1 MAEAVH
7 NKSVGQSKQAKN
19 KKATKS
25 IIGIVKFFDTTKDF
39 GFIVTNSLYVPGISD
54 RKNELCNFH
63 VASSGLVYPL
73 PLRKEQWVVFT
84 PKRSSGG
91 KRCNALNV
99 APLEY
104 NLETLTN
111 AMVYRGEYARIQGED
126 THSGKEYNASIL
138 VHIISKIEKE
148 DPNNAVEIIASAF
161 CNYIHSLPPNEE
173 LCCINELLI
182 DEVLSQKLIKILLP
196 LETLSGAT
204 EKINTLHR
212 LKKALTD
219 RLLSKDS
226 ISSLYQLPASICLD
240 EYAEP
245 IINLLSRNTA
255 HTDDLKSWLSSHL
268 EFASQIKLAD
278 GDIATIPLRLI
289 LDEVLDG
296 GGMSP
301 ISDLTASWKHIR
313 NFISEP
319 PTGVDIQRFIRRYFA
334 GKSESFVMEHPI
346 VDVLSSGLRDKLDGT
361 ELKPK
366 IKVCKELL
374 PQFLSH
380 YADKD
385 LTKVTQYVHGGTT
398 NITVFS
404 DKLVD
409 LLNSTIESAP
419 MDVRKFL
426 AVCLEKEVSLDS
438 LFTPTHR
445 ISENLCVELFEKTAN
460 NKYLERITDISS
472 CASWISLQ
480 PTEFILSFIKKY
492 GTFLTDAEED
502 KLIPSL
508 GIDIVAKVL
517 KSVVVEEQYQLLH
530 LLPKEMAEDVVTKHF
545 KRNRLYTLFINE
557 KWNEL
562 QRQFPYVVFDLEGD
576 HSEIREFAFHAEN
589 NIYPYE
595 TEAELPALF
604 SALRGADIIVGHNI
618 TKWDLPILG
627 ERGFTSKNFVW
638 DTLLMEILLN
648 PCRYAYSLK
657 TTHRAKDDVEL
668 TNRLFWSQLQRL
680 ASDPELCT
688 ILRST
693 LPTAIHETLEYLR
706 KPLFIDGFKKKYG
719 DELSFFHEE
728 DVVAVKLQEQLKAIE
743 SEVTGKP
750 TLIIA
755 PRHTWRGIAEYV
767 PVSFLQ
773 TDIDIA
779 YCTLSKEKLQEHPL
793 PDPIKQE
800 ILLRFIAN
808 STTPIVGNLASY
820 LRLEIFDDQTLMGY
834 ITAEKEPIHCAD
846 PTILTSL
853 NDLKSYEY
861 IYFVGC
867 ELENR
872 LNHFSLPTK
881 LSATDFEPEASHIPM
896 RLGGTNYAEV
906 MRDELSYPLF
916 ADVPNDAANVWI
928 ERRKDG
934 TYVVNYNVN
943 LYSKIKEL
951 SLHNEGKCKSI
962 PWQSHEQKNE
972 KIFLVHSKQH
982 IGLDATQK
990 RVGSTSRYRSMY
1002 WMYQLALLQEI
1013 KLQAQLP
1020 MLYFIEDDSEI
1031 EEVIDYA
1038 TSLGFYIPKEGTLDR
1053 RLEKIA
1059 QERKGMLILPKEQ
1072 FFVVM
1077 DKRLDKAY
1085 CYVWDQMAV
1094 EKHMMMW
1101 RNTYS
1106 KVSQLNDDVEE
1117 QGDDLHLGSTKDT
1130 YQSALLSL
1138 WPEYEY
1144 YHKFCIGKNA
1154 DSPMYILEPFLEDYY
1169 QLSKIWG
1176 TSVFVASKLWQGKE
1190 QFEEA
1195 IAGSEKF
1202 FHDTHVEYS
1211 SLSTHDI
1218 ETAMEVIRTTLISV
1232 KGAEWSETQKQV
1244 LPKIL
1249 GKHTNYLVSMPTGGG
1264 KSVLFQGP
1272 ALYNASRTNRLSIVI
1287 TPLKALMQDQVKELA
1302 EKGFCTN
1309 VDYLNGDRTYSET
1322 KSIYRKVC
1330 SGELALLYVTPER
1343 FRSRAF
1349 RNALMTRMLHDQ
1361 GLEYM
1366 IFDEAH
1372 CISQWGMEFRPE
1384 YLNVIKVCKEL
1395 SEEYGNGFRVIMF
1408 SATVTDMI
1416 YRQINEILSVER
1428 IGDTHS
1434 YNPIR
1439 DHIKINSCLVDP
1451 DVPTRIR
1458 EIVRYIKEHRVDFVL
1473 SRMLVFCRT
1482 RSQCEEV
1489 AVLLADELSK
1499 ASVFNRDEAPERVGF
1514 FHAGL
1519 DADDRENTY
1528 NRFKSKENPICILCA
1543 TKAFGMGMDIPNIH
1557 YIVHLTPPNTL
1568 EDYLQEVGRAGRN
1581 KEMYLK
1587 AGFSEEKP
1595 IPTVCLYS
1603 KQDIKKLRDLL
1614 VKSELSWPKLE
1625 EIRLA
1630 IKAYIEQIQPL
1641 EKTQKH
1647 PIVIP
1652 NNLWKKDDDDSNH
1665 TDLKIGMYWL
1675 EKLGRIKMR
1684 HLAPAHISLELNNVS
1699 REGVMFDLAQNSQ
1712 ERESL
1717 MTCLDLAASQ
1727 QGSQTIQVSL
1737 NELSAELS
1745 TPYAKLLN
1753 LLIECVKL
1761 QLIKIKQTVPCRVT
1775 KTRLDEV
1782 AYMIKDKTIHLALH
1796 IVIAAVEKLLSE
1808 NKLNVERSYTIEEIQ
1823 QFLDFSSLDCIFI
1836 EKSTKE
1842 NPTTNQQKYMPW
1854 YSEAGSVGLTKAQS
1868 YKDDLKKKRYR
1879 QIFTLLDIIPGVKC
1893 RSYIDKE
1900 DRVVKQTL
1908 LIRRTKWKEFLPQFK
1923 ADCLNVIEHIYLNSG
1938 NPINWSDLI
1947 VQLDLVDRGYNYFE
1961 GILRFLR
1968 GMAYIACDSLLPM
1981 GIEVFLKEHF
1991 ENPIRDNI
1999 EDNMELDH
2007 RCFNEFLEASEL
2019 RRLRIEF
2026 MDILTTQIRDK
2037 QSFKNLIASY
2047 FGAGDAKDL
2056 LTVLGNYYPEDNQIW
2071 GAIRKLAIEDAEQKM
2086 KRNPDQWDI
2095 YTAASHMDINVLAGP
2110 GSGKTHV
2117 LTMKCAKLI
2126 YKENVAPSQ
2135 ILVLAYNRAVVI
2147 ELKTRLAKLF
2157 ASLGL
2162 SRSASQLHVYTFH
2175 GLAKRVC
2182 GEQILDSENIKLWE
2196 EKFLNLIQV
2205 NPMELK
2211 RLFPDI
2217 RYVFVDEFQDITQIR
2232 LDALFELKKIYP
2244 KISFFTIGDKDQ
2256 SIYGFNKVESAD
2268 PEYYYKQLEDKLKP
2282 AQMTMFTNYRSY
2294 PKILELAK
2302 RFLPKGSSCPHPCA
2316 ENIDEEPQ
2324 ENYAVVCEDGKRTW
2338 NKDLPRLI
2346 KHFKENGVDDVA
2358 IFFRTNSEVYQG
2370 YALIRQM
2377 NLSNNNIEVRI
2388 QGETLCGL
2396 HRTREIHSVLTDIL
2410 KKKTEDAVLEFKNG
2424 EAKAFVQERVKLHMD
2439 YRPKWDHF
2447 YLDLVY
2453 TLMIDYL
2460 DFAESEDEAHTYGD
2474 MVESIR
2480 ETLSD
2485 GDPQIY
2491 KIYDKYREERILKE
2505 KRMCIILTTMH
2516 KVKGLEFDAVVVT
2529 PSSASLPYPKTD
2541 EDYGDLSNIEKEA
2554 IEEERRLLYV
2564 AFTRA
2569 KKFLVA
2575 YFEERE
2581 AAVLQMKRY
2590 AGADLQLGIRE
2601 KEQKLG
2607 NYNLGFTTREN
2618 ARAIKEYISHQVKKN
2633 DPVSIVQEG
2642 NGCYILSS
2650 DRTQRIGQLSQK
2662 STIAQAMRG
2671 QAMTELQG
2679 FFISDIFCWTLED
2692 TIKSDEKNGTDYAS
2706 EWCEEAEGC
2715 AFVVTIAGYGIAPH
2729 QSNLTAEKR

>member
-1 MAEAVH
+1 MAEI
-7 NKSVGQSKQAKN
+7 NQIKGKQQRKHTKKKRAAKR
-19 KKATKS
+19 
-25 IIGIVKFFDTTKDF
+25 IIGIVKFFDMSKNF
-39 GFIVTNSLYVPGISD
+39 GFIVSNSLYVRGKETG
-54 RKNELCNFH
+54 KNELCNFH
-63 VASSGLVYPL
+63 VKGSSLVYPWL
-73 PLRKEQWVVFT
+73 LSEGQWVEFT
-84 PKRSSGG
+84 PGENTYG
-91 KRCNALNV
+91 AADNALNV
-99 APLEY
+99 AILEC
-104 NLETLTN
+104 NLETLTK
-111 AMVYRGEYARIQGED
+111 AMVYRGEYAHIQGED
-126 THSGKEYNASIL
+126 THSGKEYDASIL
-138 VHIISKIEKE
+138 AHIISKIEKE
-148 DPNNAVEIIASAF
+148 DPHNAVEIIASAF

-173 LCCINELLI
+173 LYCINELLL
-182 DEVLSQKLIKILLP
+182 DETLNQKLIKVLLP
-196 LETLSGAT
+196 LDTLSGAT
-204 EKINTLHR
+204 ENIDSLHR
-212 LKKALTD
+212 LKKALID
-219 RLLSKDS
+219 RLLSRDS

-255 HTDDLKSWLSSHL
+255 HADDLKSWLSSHL

-278 GDIATIPLRLI
+278 EDIATIPLRLI

-301 ISDLTASWKHIR
+301 ISALTASWKHIR

-319 PTGVDIQRFIRRYFA
+319 PTGVDIQRFICRYFA
-334 GKSESFVMEHPI
+334 GRSESFVMEHPI
-346 VDVLSSGLRDKLDGT
+346 VDVLSSALRDKLDGT
-361 ELKPK
+361 ESKTK
-366 IKVCKELL
+366 VKVCKELL
-374 PQFLSH
+374 PQFLGY

-385 LTKVTQYVHGGTT
+385 LAKVTQYIHWSSTD
-398 NITVFS
+398 ITSFS

-409 LLNSTIESAP
+409 LLNVTIESAP

-426 AVCLEKEVSLDS
+426 AVCQEKKIPLGA
-438 LFTPTHR
+438 LFTPAHR
-445 ISENLCVELFEKTAN
+445 ISDNLCIELFEKTN
-460 NKYLERITDISS
+460 NSKYLNRIADISS

-492 GTFLTDAEED
+492 RTFITDIEED

-530 LLPKEMAEDVVTKHF
+530 LLPKEMAEDVATKYF
-545 KRNRLYTLFINE
+545 KRNRLYTLFIDE

-576 HSEIREFAFHAEN
+576 RSEIKEFAFHAEN
-589 NIYPYE
+589 NIYSYE

-604 SALRGADIIVGHNI
+604 SALGGKDIIVGHNI
-618 TKWDLPILG
+618 TKWDLPIL
-627 ERGFTSKNFVW
+627 EDRGFTSKNFVW

-657 TTHRAKDDVEL
+657 TAHHAKDDVEL

-693 LPTAIHETLEYLR
+693 LPTVILETLEYLR

-755 PRHTWRGIAEYV
+755 PRHIWRGIAEYV

-779 YCTLSKEKLQEHPL
+779 YGTLSKEKLQEHPL

-820 LRLEIFDDQTLMGY
+820 LRLEVFDDQTLMGY

-853 NDLKSYEY
+853 NNLKSYEY

-934 TYVVNYNVN
+934 TYVINYNVN

-951 SLHNEGKCKSI
+951 YLRNEGKCKSI
-962 PWQSHEQKNE
+962 PWQSHEPQNE

-982 IGLDATQK
+982 IGLDAIQK

-1002 WMYQLALLQEI
+1002 WMYQLALLQEV

-1020 MLYFIEDDSEI
+1020 VLYFVEDDSEI
-1031 EEVIDYA
+1031 EEIIGYA
-1038 TSLGFYIPKEGTLDR
+1038 TSIGFYIPREGTLDR

-1094 EKHMMMW
+1094 EKHIMMW

-1117 QGDDLHLGSTKDT
+1117 QGDDLHLGSTKDA

-1144 YHKFCIGKNA
+1144 YHKFVQGKHT

-1169 QLSKIWG
+1169 QLSKVWG
-1176 TSVFVASKLWQGKE
+1176 TSVFVASNLWQSKE

-1195 IAGSEKF
+1195 IAGAEKF
-1202 FHDTHVEYS
+1202 FHDTHVDCS
-1211 SLSTHDI
+1211 SLSAHDI

-1232 KGAEWSETQKQV
+1232 KGAEWSEAQKQV

-1249 GKHTNYLVSMPTGGG
+1249 GKRTNYLVSMPTGGG

-1309 VDYLNGDRTYSET
+1309 VDYLNGDRSYSET

-1343 FRSRAF
+1343 FRSRSF
-1349 RNALMTRMLHDQ
+1349 LNALKTRMLHDQ

-1384 YLNVIKVCKEL
+1384 YLNVIRVCKGL
-1395 SEEYGNGFRVIMF
+1395 SEQYASGFRVIMF

-1416 YRQINEILSVER
+1416 YRQINEVLSVER
-1428 IGDTHS
+1428 IGDDKS

-1439 DHIKINSCLVDP
+1439 DHIQIASCLVNP
-1451 DVPTRIR
+1451 DVPDRLQ
-1458 EIVRYIKEHRVDFVL
+1458 EIIRYIEQHQVDFSI

-1482 RSQCEEV
+1482 RAQCEEV
-1489 AVLLADELSK
+1489 AALLAEELAK
-1499 ASVFNRDEAPERVGF
+1499 AGIFDRKESPERVGF

-1519 DADDRENTY
+1519 DADDRENAY
-1528 NRFKSKENPICILCA
+1528 NRFKAKENPICILCA

-1557 YIVHLTPPNTL
+1557 YIVHLTPPTTL

-1587 AGFSEEKP
+1587 AGFSEENP

-1625 EIRLA
+1625 EIRLE

-1641 EKTQKH
+1641 EKTQKQ

-1675 EKLGRIKMR
+1675 EKLGRIEMG

-1699 REGVMFDLAQNSQ
+1699 REGLVFDLAQNSQ

-1737 NELSAELS
+1737 NDLSAELS

-1753 LLIECVKL
+1753 LLLECVKL

-1782 AYMIKDKTIHLALH
+1782 AYMIKNKTIHLALH
-1796 IVIAAVEKLLSE
+1796 IVIDAVEKLLSE

-1823 QFLDFSSLDCIFI
+1823 QFLDLSSLDNILI
-1836 EKSTKE
+1836 EE
-1842 NPTTNQQKYMPW
+1842 NVEANPTTDHQKYMPW
-1854 YSEAGSVGLTKAQS
+1854 YSKARSLGLAKVQS

-1900 DRVVKQTL
+1900 DRVVKQAL
-1908 LIRRTKWKEFLPQFK
+1908 LIRRKKWKEFLPTFK
-1923 ADCLNVIEHIYLNSG
+1923 ADCLSVIESIYPNSG
-1938 NPINWSDLI
+1938 NPFNWSDLI
-1947 VQLDLVDRGYNYFE
+1947 VQLDLVNRGYNYFE

-1981 GIEVFLKEHF
+1981 GIEVFSTKHF

-1999 EDNMELDH
+1999 EDNMELDY
-2007 RCFNEFLEASEL
+2007 RCFKEFLEASEL

-2037 QSFKNLIASY
+2037 QSFKNLIDSY

-2086 KRNPDQWDI
+2086 KRNPEQWAI
-2095 YTAASHMDINVLAGP
+2095 YTAASHMNVNVLAGP

-2182 GEQILDSENIKLWE
+2182 GEQILDSEDIKSWE
-2196 EKFLNLIQV
+2196 RQLLKLIQA

-2217 RYVFVDEFQDITQIR
+2217 RYVLVDEFQDITQTR
-2232 LDALFELKKIYP
+2232 LDALFELKRIYP

-2256 SIYGFNKVESAD
+2256 SIYGFDKVESTD
-2268 PEYYYKQLEDKLKP
+2268 PDYYYKQLYDKLKP
-2282 AQMTMFTNYRSY
+2282 KQMTMFTNYRSY
-2294 PKILELAK
+2294 PEILRQAE
-2302 RFLPKGSSCPHPCA
+2302 RFLPQGSLCPLPCA
-2316 ENIDEEPQ
+2316 ENIDREPLK
-2324 ENYAVVCEDGKRTW
+2324 NYAVVCEDRTRSW
-2338 NKDLPRLI
+2338 ESAFPELI
-2346 KHFKENGVDDVA
+2346 GYLKKKAVDDVA
-2358 IFFRTNSEVYQG
+2358 VFFRTNSEVYQG
-2370 YALIRQM
+2370 YTLIRQM
-2377 NLSNNNIEVRI
+2377 NLSNNDVEVRV

-2410 KKKTEDAVLEFKNG
+2410 EKKAVDAVLEFKNG

-2439 YRPKWDHF
+2439 NRPMWDRF

-2460 DFAESEDEAHTYGD
+2460 AFAESEEEAHTYGD

-2480 ETLSD
+2480 ETLED

-2491 KIYDKYREERILKE
+2491 KIYDKYKDERILKE
-2505 KRMCIILTTMH
+2505 KRMCIILTTIH
-2516 KVKGLEFDAVVVT
+2516 KVKGLEFDAVVVS
-2529 PSSASLPYPKTD
+2529 PSSASLPYPKID

-2575 YFEERE
+2575 YLGERE
-2581 AAVLQMKRY
+2581 AAVSQMKRY
-2590 AGADLQLGIRE
+2590 AGAELQLGIRE

-2607 NYNLGFTTREN
+2607 NYNLGFTTGKD

-2633 DPVSIVQEG
+2633 DPVLIVREG

-2650 DRTQRIGQLSQK
+2650 DRRQKLGQLSQK
-2662 STIAQAMRG
+2662 STIAQAMRE
-2671 QAMTELQG
+2671 QALTELQG

-2692 TIKSDEKNGTDYAS
+2692 TIQSDAKNGTNYAVQ
-2706 EWCEEAEGC
+2706 WCEEARGL
-2715 AFVVTIAGYGIAPH
+2715 AFVIAIAGYGK
-2729 QSNLTAEKR
+2729 EG

>member
-1 MAEAVH
+1 MAEI
-7 NKSVGQSKQAKN
+7 NQIKGKQQRKHTKKKRAAKR
-19 KKATKS
+19 
-25 IIGIVKFFDTTKDF
+25 IIGIVKFFDMSKNF
-39 GFIVTNSLYVPGISD
+39 GFIVSNSLYVRGKETG
-54 RKNELCNFH
+54 KNELCNFH
-63 VASSGLVYPL
+63 VKGSSLVYPWL
-73 PLRKEQWVVFT
+73 LSEGQWVEFT
-84 PKRSSGG
+84 PGENTYG
-91 KRCNALNV
+91 AADNALNV
-99 APLEY
+99 AILEY
-104 NLETLTN
+104 NLETLTK
-111 AMVYRGEYARIQGED
+111 AMVYRGEYAHIQGED
-126 THSGKEYNASIL
+126 THSGKEYDASIL
-138 VHIISKIEKE
+138 AHIISKIEKE
-148 DPNNAVEIIASAF
+148 DPHNAVEIIASAF
-161 CNYIHSLPPNEE
+161 CNYLHSLPPNEE
-173 LCCINELLI
+173 LCCINELLL
-182 DEVLSQKLIKILLP
+182 DETLNQKLIKVLLP
-196 LETLSGAT
+196 LDTLSGAT
-204 EKINTLHR
+204 ENIDSLHR

-219 RLLSKDS
+219 RLLSRDS
-226 ISSLYQLPASICLD
+226 ISSLHQLPSSFCLD

-255 HTDDLKSWLSSHL
+255 HADDLKSWLSSHL

-278 GDIATIPLRLI
+278 EDIATIPLRLI

-301 ISDLTASWKHIR
+301 ISALTAPWKHIR

-334 GKSESFVMEHPI
+334 GRSESFVMEHPI
-346 VDVLSSGLRDKLDGT
+346 IDVLSSALRDKLDGT
-361 ELKPK
+361 ESKAK
-366 IKVCKELL
+366 VKVCKELL
-374 PQFLSH
+374 PQFLDY

-385 LTKVTQYVHGGTT
+385 LAKVTQYIHWGSTD
-398 NITVFS
+398 ITSFS

-409 LLNSTIESAP
+409 LLNVTIESAP

-426 AVCLEKEVSLDS
+426 VVCQEKKISLGA
-438 LFTPTHR
+438 LFTPAHR
-445 ISENLCVELFEKTAN
+445 ISDNLCIELFEKTN
-460 NKYLERITDISS
+460 NSKYLDRITDISS
-472 CASWISLQ
+472 CASWISIQ

-492 GTFLTDAEED
+492 RTFITDVEED

-530 LLPKEMAEDVVTKHF
+530 LLPQEMAEDVATKYF
-545 KRNRLYTLFINE
+545 KRNRLYTLFIDE

-576 HSEIREFAFHAEN
+576 RSEIREFAFHAEN
-589 NIYPYE
+589 NICSYE

-604 SALRGADIIVGHNI
+604 SALEGKEIIVGHNI
-618 TKWDLPILG
+618 TRWDLPIL
-627 ERGFTSKNFVW
+627 EDRGFTSKNFVW

-657 TTHRAKDDVEL
+657 TAHHAKDDVEL

-688 ILRST
+688 ILHST
-693 LPTAIHETLEYLR
+693 LPTVILETLEYLR

-728 DVVAVKLQEQLKAIE
+728 DAVAVKLQEQLKAIE

-750 TLIIA
+750 SLIIA
-755 PRHTWRGIAEYV
+755 PRYIWRGIAEYV

-853 NDLKSYEY
+853 NNLKSYEY

-951 SLHNEGKCKSI
+951 YLHNEGKCKSI
-962 PWQSHEQKNE
+962 PWQSHEPQNE

-982 IGLDATQK
+982 IGLDAIQK

-1002 WMYQLALLQEI
+1002 WMYQLALLQEV

-1020 MLYFIEDDSEI
+1020 VLYFVEDDSEI
-1031 EEVIDYA
+1031 EEIIGYA
-1038 TSLGFYIPKEGTLDR
+1038 TSIGFYIPREGTLDR

-1094 EKHMMMW
+1094 EKHIMMW

-1106 KVSQLNDDVEE
+1106 KVAQLNDDVEE
-1117 QGDDLHLGSTKDT
+1117 QGDDLNLGSTKDA

-1144 YHKFCIGKNA
+1144 YHKFVQGKHT

-1169 QLSKIWG
+1169 QLSKVWG
-1176 TSVFVASKLWQGKE
+1176 TSVFVASNLWQSKE

-1195 IAGSEKF
+1195 IAGAEKF
-1202 FHDTHVEYS
+1202 FHDTHVDCS
-1211 SLSTHDI
+1211 SLSAHDI

-1249 GKHTNYLVSMPTGGG
+1249 SKRTNYLVSMPTGGG

-1309 VDYLNGDRTYSET
+1309 VDYLNSDRTYSEA

-1343 FRSRAF
+1343 FRSRSF
-1349 RNALMTRMLHDQ
+1349 LNALKTRMLHDQ

-1384 YLNVIKVCKEL
+1384 YLNVIRACKRL
-1395 SEEYGNGFRVIMF
+1395 SEQYASGFRVIMF

-1416 YRQINEILSVER
+1416 YRQINEVLSVER
-1428 IGDTHS
+1428 IGDDKS

-1439 DHIKINSCLVDP
+1439 DHIQIASCLVNP
-1451 DVPTRIR
+1451 DVPDRLQ
-1458 EIVRYIKEHRVDFVL
+1458 EIIRYIEQHQVDFSI
-1473 SRMLVFCRT
+1473 SRMLVFCKT
-1482 RSQCEEV
+1482 RAQCEEV
-1489 AVLLADELSK
+1489 AALLAEELAK
-1499 ASVFNRDEAPERVGF
+1499 AGVFDRNESPERVGF

-1519 DADDRENTY
+1519 DADDRENAY
-1528 NRFKSKENPICILCA
+1528 NRFKAKENPICILCA

-1557 YIVHLTPPNTL
+1557 YIVHLTPPTTL

-1587 AGFSEEKP
+1587 AGFSEENP

-1641 EKTQKH
+1641 KKTQKH

-1675 EKLGRIKMR
+1675 EKLGRITMGY
-1684 HLAPAHISLELNNVS
+1684 LAPAHISLELNNVS
-1699 REGVMFDLAQNSQ
+1699 RKGIVFDLAQKSQ
-1712 ERESL
+1712 ERERL

-1745 TPYAKLLN
+1745 IPYQKLLN

-1761 QLIKIKQTVPCRVT
+1761 QLIKINQTVQCRVT
-1775 KTRLDEV
+1775 KTRWGEV
-1782 AYMIKDKTIHLALH
+1782 AYMIENKTIHLALH
-1796 IVIAAVEKLLSE
+1796 IVVDAVEKLLSE
-1808 NKLNVERSYTIEEIQ
+1808 NKLNVERSYTIEEIR
-1823 QFLDFSSLDCIFI
+1823 QFLDLSSLDNILI
-1836 EKSTKE
+1836 EE
-1842 NPTTNQQKYMPW
+1842 NVEANPTTDHQKYMPW
-1854 YSEAGSVGLTKAQS
+1854 YSKARSLGLAKVQS

-1900 DRVVKQTL
+1900 DRVVKQAI
-1908 LIRRTKWKEFLPQFK
+1908 LIRRKKWKEFLPTFK
-1923 ADCLNVIEHIYLNSG
+1923 ADCLSVIESIYPNSG
-1938 NPINWSDLI
+1938 SLFNWSDLI
-1947 VQLDLVDRGYNYFE
+1947 VQLDLADRGYNYFE
-1961 GILRFLR
+1961 GILCFLR

-1981 GIEVFLKEHF
+1981 GIEVSSTKHF
-1991 ENPIRDNI
+1991 ENPIKDNI
-1999 EDNMELDH
+1999 EDNMELDY
-2007 RCFNEFLEASEL
+2007 RCFKEFLEASEL

-2037 QSFKNLIASY
+2037 QSFKNLIDSY
-2047 FGAGDAKDL
+2047 FGARDAKDL
-2056 LTVLGNYYPEDNQIW
+2056 QAVLGKYYPENHEIW
-2071 GAIRKLAIEDAEQKM
+2071 EAIRQQAIKDAEQRM
-2086 KRNPDQWDI
+2086 QRNRDQWAI
-2095 YTAASHMDINVLAGP
+2095 YTTASNVNVNVLAGP

-2126 YKENVAPSQ
+2126 YKENASPSQ
-2135 ILVLAYNRAVVI
+2135 ILVLAYNRAVII

-2182 GEQILDSENIKLWE
+2182 GEQILDSENIKSWE
-2196 EKFLNLIQV
+2196 RQLLKLIQV

-2217 RYVFVDEFQDITQIR
+2217 RYVFVDEFQDITQTR

-2244 KISFFTIGDKDQ
+2244 KTSFFTIGDKDQ
-2256 SIYGFNKVESAD
+2256 SIYGFDKEESVD
-2268 PEYYYKQLEDKLKP
+2268 PDYYYSQLYDKLKP
-2282 AQMTMFTNYRSY
+2282 KQMTMFTNYRSY
-2294 PKILELAK
+2294 PEILRQAE
-2302 RFLPKGSSCPHPCA
+2302 RFLPKGSSCPQPCA
-2316 ENIDEEPQ
+2316 ENIDGEPLK
-2324 ENYAVVCEDGKRTW
+2324 NYAVVCEDGTRSW
-2338 NKDLPRLI
+2338 ESAFPELI
-2346 KHFKENGVDDVA
+2346 GYLKKKAVDDVA
-2358 IFFRTNSEVYQG
+2358 VFFRTNSEVYQG
-2370 YALIRQM
+2370 YTLIRQM
-2377 NLSNNNIEVRI
+2377 NLSNNDVEVRV

-2410 KKKTEDAVLEFKNG
+2410 EKKAVDAVLEFKNG

-2439 YRPKWDHF
+2439 NRPMWDRF

-2460 DFAESEDEAHTYGD
+2460 AFAESEEEAHTYGD

-2480 ETLSD
+2480 ETLED

-2491 KIYDKYREERILKE
+2491 KIYDKYRDERILKE

-2529 PSSASLPYPKTD
+2529 PSSASLPYPKID
-2541 EDYGDLSNIEKEA
+2541 EDYGDLSDKEKEA

-2575 YFEERE
+2575 YLGERE
-2581 AAVLQMKRY
+2581 AAVSQMKRY
-2590 AGADLQLGIRE
+2590 AGAELQLGIRE

-2607 NYNLGFTTREN
+2607 NYNLGFTTGKN

-2633 DPVSIVQEG
+2633 DPVSIVRER

-2650 DRTQRIGQLSQK
+2650 DRRQKIGQLSQK
-2662 STIAQAMRG
+2662 STIAQAMRE
-2671 QAMTELQG
+2671 QALTELQG

-2692 TIKSDEKNGTDYAS
+2692 TIQSDAKNGTNYAVQ
-2706 EWCEEAEGC
+2706 WCEEARGL
-2715 AFVVTIAGYGIAPH
+2715 AFVIAIAGYGK
-2729 QSNLTAEKR
+2729 EG

>member
-1 MAEAVH
+1 MAEI
-7 NKSVGQSKQAKN
+7 NQIKGKQQRKHTKKKRAAKR
-19 KKATKS
+19 
-25 IIGIVKFFDTTKDF
+25 IIGIVKFFDMSKNF
-39 GFIVTNSLYVPGISD
+39 GFIVSNSLYVRGKETG
-54 RKNELCNFH
+54 KNELCNFH
-63 VASSGLVYPL
+63 VKGSSLVYPWL
-73 PLRKEQWVVFT
+73 LSEGQWVEFT
-84 PKRSSGG
+84 PGENTYG
-91 KRCNALNV
+91 AADNALNV
-99 APLEY
+99 AILEY
-104 NLETLTN
+104 NLETLTK
-111 AMVYRGEYARIQGED
+111 AMVYRGEYAHIQGED
-126 THSGKEYNASIL
+126 THSGKEYDASIL
-138 VHIISKIEKE
+138 AHIISKIEKE
-148 DPNNAVEIIASAF
+148 DPHNVVEIIASAF

-173 LCCINELLI
+173 LCCINELLL
-182 DEVLSQKLIKILLP
+182 DETLNQKLIKVLLP
-196 LETLSGAT
+196 LDTLSGAT
-204 EKINTLHR
+204 ENIDSLHR
-212 LKKALTD
+212 LKKALID
-219 RLLSKDS
+219 RLLSRDS

-240 EYAEP
+240 EYTEP

-255 HTDDLKSWLSSHL
+255 HADDLKSWLSSHL

-278 GDIATIPLRLI
+278 EDIATIPLRLI

-301 ISDLTASWKHIR
+301 ISALTAPWKHIR

-334 GKSESFVMEHPI
+334 GRSESFVMEHPI
-346 VDVLSSGLRDKLDGT
+346 VDVLSSALRDKLDGT
-361 ELKPK
+361 ESKTK
-366 IKVCKELL
+366 VKVCKELL
-374 PQFLSH
+374 PQFLGY

-385 LTKVTQYVHGGTT
+385 LAKVTQYIHWSSTD
-398 NITVFS
+398 ITSFS

-409 LLNSTIESAP
+409 LLNVTIESAP

-426 AVCLEKEVSLDS
+426 AVCQEKKIPLGA
-438 LFTPTHR
+438 LFTPAHR
-445 ISENLCVELFEKTAN
+445 ISDNLCIELFEKTN
-460 NKYLERITDISS
+460 NSKYLDRITDISS

-492 GTFLTDAEED
+492 RTFITDIEED

-530 LLPKEMAEDVVTKHF
+530 LLPKEMAEDVATKYF
-545 KRNRLYTLFINE
+545 KRNRLYTLFIDE

-576 HSEIREFAFHAEN
+576 RSEIREFAFHAEN
-589 NIYPYE
+589 NICSYE

-604 SALRGADIIVGHNI
+604 SALEGKEIIVGHNI
-618 TKWDLPILG
+618 TRWDLPIL
-627 ERGFTSKNFVW
+627 EDRGFTSKSFVW

-657 TTHRAKDDVEL
+657 TTHNAKDDVEL
-668 TNRLFWSQLQRL
+668 TNKLFWSQLQRL

-693 LPTAIHETLEYLR
+693 LPTVILETLEYLR

-755 PRHTWRGIAEYV
+755 PRHIWRGIAEYV

-779 YCTLSKEKLQEHPL
+779 YGTLSKEKLQEHPL

-808 STTPIVGNLASY
+808 STAPIVGNLAHY

-916 ADVPNDAANVWI
+916 ADVPNDAVNVWI

-934 TYVVNYNVN
+934 TYVINYNVN

-951 SLHNEGKCKSI
+951 YLRNEGKCKSV
-962 PWQSHEQKNE
+962 PWQSHEPQNE

-982 IGLDATQK
+982 IGLDAIQK

-1002 WMYQLALLQEI
+1002 WMYQLALLQEV

-1020 MLYFIEDDSEI
+1020 VLYFVEDDSEI
-1031 EEVIDYA
+1031 EEIIGYA
-1038 TSLGFYIPKEGTLDR
+1038 TSIGFYIPKEGTLDR

-1059 QERKGMLILPKEQ
+1059 QEKKGMLILPKEQ

-1117 QGDDLHLGSTKDT
+1117 QGDDLHLGSTKDA

-1144 YHKFCIGKNA
+1144 YHKFVQGKHT

-1169 QLSKIWG
+1169 QLSKVWG
-1176 TSVFVASKLWQGKE
+1176 TSVFVASNLWQSKE

-1195 IAGSEKF
+1195 IAGAEKF
-1202 FHDTHVEYS
+1202 FHDTHVDCS
-1211 SLSTHDI
+1211 SLSAHDI

-1249 GKHTNYLVSMPTGGG
+1249 GKRTNYLVSMPTGGG

-1309 VDYLNGDRTYSET
+1309 VDYLNGDRSYSET

-1343 FRSRAF
+1343 FRSRSF
-1349 RNALMTRMLHDQ
+1349 LNALKTRMLHDQ

-1384 YLNVIKVCKEL
+1384 YLNVIRVCKGL
-1395 SEEYGNGFRVIMF
+1395 SEQYASGFRVIMF

-1428 IGDTHS
+1428 IGGTHS

-1439 DHIKINSCLVDP
+1439 NHIKINSCLVDP
-1451 DVPTRIR
+1451 DVPARIL

-1499 ASVFNRDEAPERVGF
+1499 AGVFNRDEAPERVGF

-1528 NRFKSKENPICILCA
+1528 NRFKSNENPICILCA

-1557 YIVHLTPPNTL
+1557 YIVHLTPPTTL

-1587 AGFSEEKP
+1587 AGFSEENP

-1614 VKSELSWPKLE
+1614 VKSELSWLKLE

-1675 EKLGRIKMR
+1675 EKLGRIEMR
-1684 HLAPAHISLELNNVS
+1684 HLAPAHISLELNDVS
-1699 REGVMFDLAQNSQ
+1699 REGLVFDLSQKSQ

-1782 AYMIKDKTIHLALH
+1782 AYMIKDKAIHLALH
-1796 IVIAAVEKLLSE
+1796 IVVDAVEKLLSK
-1808 NKLNVERSYTIEEIQ
+1808 NKLNVEKSYTIEEIQ
-1823 QFLDFSSLDCIFI
+1823 QFLDLSSLDSILI
-1836 EKSTKE
+1836 EESAEE

-1854 YSEAGSVGLTKAQS
+1854 YSKARSVGLAKAQS
-1868 YKDDLKKKRYR
+1868 YKDDLKKKRHR

-1900 DRVVKQTL
+1900 DRVVKQAL
-1908 LIRRTKWKEFLPQFK
+1908 LIRRKKWKEFLPTFK
-1923 ADCLNVIEHIYLNSG
+1923 ADCLSVIESIYPNSG
-1938 NPINWSDLI
+1938 SPFNWSDLI
-1947 VQLDLVDRGYNYFE
+1947 VQLDLVNRGYNYFE

-1981 GIEVFLKEHF
+1981 GIEVFSTKYF

-1999 EDNMELDH
+1999 EDNMELDY
-2007 RCFNEFLEASEL
+2007 RCFKEFLEASEL

-2037 QSFKNLIASY
+2037 QSFKNLIDSY

-2056 LTVLGNYYPEDNQIW
+2056 LTVLGNYYPEDHQIW

-2086 KRNPDQWDI
+2086 KGNPEQWAI
-2095 YTAASHMDINVLAGP
+2095 YTAASHMNVNVLAGP

-2182 GEQILDSENIKLWE
+2182 GELILDSEDIKSWE
-2196 EKFLNLIQV
+2196 SQFLNLIQV

-2217 RYVFVDEFQDITQIR
+2217 RYVLVDEFQDITQTR

-2244 KISFFTIGDKDQ
+2244 KTSFFTIGDKDQ
-2256 SIYGFNKVESAD
+2256 SIYGFDKEESVD
-2268 PEYYYKQLEDKLKP
+2268 PDYYYSQLYDKLKP
-2282 AQMTMFTNYRSY
+2282 EQMTMFTNYRSY
-2294 PKILELAK
+2294 PKILQRAE
-2302 RFLPKGSSCPHPCA
+2302 RFLPQGSSCPLPCV
-2316 ENIDEEPQ
+2316 ENIDREPLK
-2324 ENYAVVCEDGKRTW
+2324 NYAVVCEDGKRIW
-2338 NKDLPRLI
+2338 NEDLPELL
-2346 KHFKENGVDDVA
+2346 KHFNEKGVDDVA

-2377 NLSNNNIEVRI
+2377 LPLIRQKLPPDIKIEVRV

-2396 HRTREIHSVLTDIL
+2396 HRVREIHSVLTDIL
-2410 KKKTEDAVLEFKNG
+2410 EKKTVDAVLEFKND
-2424 EAKAFVQERVKLHMD
+2424 EAKAFVQKRVKLHMD
-2439 YRPKWDHF
+2439 NRPKWDSF

-2453 TLMIDYL
+2453 TLILDYL
-2460 DFAESEDEAHTYGD
+2460 AFAESEDDAHTYGD
-2474 MVESIR
+2474 MVKSIR
-2480 ETLSD
+2480 ETLED

-2491 KIYDKYREERILKE
+2491 KIYDKYREERMLQD
-2505 KRMCIILTTMH
+2505 KRMSIILTTMH

-2529 PSSASLPYPKTD
+2529 PSTASLPYPNIG
-2541 EDYGDLSNIEKEA
+2541 EASGDLSSKEVEA

-2569 KKFLVA
+2569 KKFLAA
-2575 YFEERE
+2575 YFGERE
-2581 AAVLQMKRY
+2581 AAISQMKRF
-2590 AGADLQLGIRE
+2590 AGSDIEFGIRE
-2601 KEQKLG
+2601 REQQLG
-2607 NYNLGFTTREN
+2607 NYNLGFTTGRDARE
-2618 ARAIKEYISHQVKKN
+2618 IKNYISNYVQKN
-2633 DPVSIVQEG
+2633 DPVSIVREG
-2642 NGCYILSS
+2642 NWCYILSC
-2650 DRTQRIGQLSQK
+2650 DGNRRIGQLSQQ
-2662 STIAQAMRG
+2662 STIARAMIAQG
-2671 QAMTELQG
+2671 KAKLNG

-2692 TIKSDEKNGTDYAS
+2692 TKRSDEKNGTNYAARWS
-2706 EWCEEAEGC
+2706 KEAQGL
-2715 AFVVTIAGYGIAPH
+2715 AFVVAIAGYGK
-2729 QSNLTAEKR
+2729 EG

>member
-1 MAEAVH
+1 MAEI
-7 NKSVGQSKQAKN
+7 NQIKGKQQRKHTKKKRAAKR
-19 KKATKS
+19 
-25 IIGIVKFFDTTKDF
+25 IIGIVKFFDMSKNF
-39 GFIVTNSLYVPGISD
+39 GFIVSNSLYVRGKETG
-54 RKNELCNFH
+54 KNELCNFH
-63 VASSGLVYPL
+63 VKGSSLVYPWL
-73 PLRKEQWVVFT
+73 LSEGQWVEFT
-84 PKRSSGG
+84 PGENTYG
-91 KRCNALNV
+91 AADNALNV
-99 APLEY
+99 AILEY
-104 NLETLTN
+104 NLETLTK
-111 AMVYRGEYARIQGED
+111 AMVYRGEYAHIQGED
-126 THSGKEYNASIL
+126 THSGKEYDASIL
-138 VHIISKIEKE
+138 AHIISKIEKE
-148 DPNNAVEIIASAF
+148 DPHNAVEIIASAF

-173 LCCINELLI
+173 LCCINELLL
-182 DEVLSQKLIKILLP
+182 DETLNQKLIKVLLP
-196 LETLSGAT
+196 LDTLSGAT
-204 EKINTLHR
+204 ENIDSLHR
-212 LKKALTD
+212 LKKALID
-219 RLLSKDS
+219 RLLSRDS

-255 HTDDLKSWLSSHL
+255 HADDLKSWLSSHL

-278 GDIATIPLRLI
+278 EDIATIPLRLI

-301 ISDLTASWKHIR
+301 ISALTAPWKHIR

-334 GKSESFVMEHPI
+334 GRSESFVMEHPI
-346 VDVLSSGLRDKLDGT
+346 VDVLSSALRDKLDGT
-361 ELKPK
+361 ESKTK
-366 IKVCKELL
+366 VKVCKELL
-374 PQFLSH
+374 PQFLGY

-385 LTKVTQYVHGGTT
+385 LAKVTQYIHWSSTD
-398 NITVFS
+398 ITSFS

-409 LLNSTIESAP
+409 LLNVTIESAP

-426 AVCLEKEVSLDS
+426 AVCQEKKIPLGA
-438 LFTPTHR
+438 LFTPAHR
-445 ISENLCVELFEKTAN
+445 ISDNLCIELFEKTN
-460 NKYLERITDISS
+460 NSKYLNHIADISS

-492 GTFLTDAEED
+492 RTFITDIEED

-517 KSVVVEEQYQLLH
+517 KSIVVEEQYQLLH
-530 LLPKEMAEDVVTKHF
+530 LLPKEMAEDVATKYF
-545 KRNRLYTLFINE
+545 KRNRLYTLFIDE

-576 HSEIREFAFHAEN
+576 RSEIREFAFYAEN
-589 NIYPYE
+589 NICSYE
-595 TEAELPALF
+595 TEEELPALF
-604 SALRGADIIVGHNI
+604 SALEGKGIIVGHNI
-618 TKWDLPILG
+618 TRWDLPIL
-627 ERGFTSKNFVW
+627 EDRGFTSKNFVW

-657 TTHRAKDDVEL
+657 TTHNAKDDVEL
-668 TNRLFWSQLQRL
+668 TNKLFWSQLQRL

-688 ILRST
+688 KLSAT
-693 LPTAIHETLEYLR
+693 LPEVINETLELLR
-706 KPLFIDGFKKKYG
+706 KPLFIDCFKKRIG
-719 DELSFFHEE
+719 AGQSFFHEE
-728 DVVAVKLQEQLKAIE
+728 GAVTVELQEQLNSIE
-743 SEVTGKP
+743 AEVSGGAA
-750 TLIIA
+750 LIIA
-755 PRHTWRGIAEYV
+755 PRRIWGRIAEHV
-767 PVSFLQ
+767 PTSFLYE
-773 TDIDIA
+773 DLDIA
-779 YCTLSKEKLQEHPL
+779 YCTLSRRKLQENPL
-793 PDPIKQE
+793 SDPIKQE
-800 ILLRFIAN
+800 ILLRFVTN
-808 STTPIVGNLASY
+808 SKSPIVGNLAHY

-853 NDLKSYEY
+853 NNLKSYEY

-916 ADVPNDAANVWI
+916 ADVPNDVANVWI

-934 TYVVNYNVN
+934 TYVINYNVN

-951 SLHNEGKCKSI
+951 YLRNEGKCKSI
-962 PWQSHEQKNE
+962 PWQSHEPQNE

-982 IGLDATQK
+982 IGLDAIQK

-1002 WMYQLALLQEI
+1002 WMYQLALLQEV

-1020 MLYFIEDDSEI
+1020 VLYFVEDDSEI
-1031 EEVIDYA
+1031 EEIIGYA
-1038 TSLGFYIPKEGTLDR
+1038 TSIGFYIPREGTLDR

-1077 DKRLDKAY
+1077 DKRLDKTY

-1094 EKHMMMW
+1094 EKHIMMW

-1117 QGDDLHLGSTKDT
+1117 QGDDLHLGSTKDA

-1144 YHKFCIGKNA
+1144 YHKFVQGKHT

-1169 QLSKIWG
+1169 QLSKVWG
-1176 TSVFVASKLWQGKE
+1176 TSVFVASNLWQSKE

-1195 IAGSEKF
+1195 IAGAEKF
-1202 FHDTHVEYS
+1202 FYDTHVDCS
-1211 SLSTHDI
+1211 SLSAHDI

-1249 GKHTNYLVSMPTGGG
+1249 GKRTNYLVSMPTGGG

-1309 VDYLNGDRTYSET
+1309 VDYLNGDRSYSET

-1343 FRSRAF
+1343 FRSRSF
-1349 RNALMTRMLHDQ
+1349 LNALKTRMLHDQ

-1384 YLNVIKVCKEL
+1384 YLNVIRVCKGL
-1395 SEEYGNGFRVIMF
+1395 SEQYASGFRVIMF

-1416 YRQINEILSVER
+1416 YRQINEVLSVER
-1428 IGDTHS
+1428 VGDDKS

-1439 DHIKINSCLVDP
+1439 DHIQIASCLVNP
-1451 DVPTRIR
+1451 DVPDRLQ
-1458 EIVRYIKEHRVDFVL
+1458 EIIRYIEQHQVDFSI

-1482 RSQCEEV
+1482 RAQCEEV
-1489 AVLLADELSK
+1489 AALLAEELAKVGIFDRKES
-1499 ASVFNRDEAPERVGF
+1499 PERVGF

-1519 DADDRENTY
+1519 DADDRENAY
-1528 NRFKSKENPICILCA
+1528 NRFKAKENPICILCA

-1557 YIVHLTPPNTL
+1557 YIVHLTPPTTL

-1587 AGFSEEKP
+1587 AGFSEENP

-1625 EIRLA
+1625 EIRLE

-1641 EKTQKH
+1641 EKTQKQ

-1665 TDLKIGMYWL
+1665 TDLKMGMYWL

-1699 REGVMFDLAQNSQ
+1699 REGLVFDLAQNSQ
-1712 ERESL
+1712 ERERL

-1745 TPYAKLLN
+1745 IPYQKLLN
-1753 LLIECVKL
+1753 LLIECVKH
-1761 QLIKIKQTVPCRVT
+1761 QLIKIKQTVQCRVT
-1775 KTRLDEV
+1775 KTRWGEV
-1782 AYMIKDKTIHLALH
+1782 AYMIENKTIHLALH
-1796 IVIAAVEKLLSE
+1796 IVVDAVEKLLSE

-1823 QFLDFSSLDCIFI
+1823 QFLDLSSLDNILI
-1836 EKSTKE
+1836 EE
-1842 NPTTNQQKYMPW
+1842 NVEANPTTDHQKYMPW
-1854 YSEAGSVGLTKAQS
+1854 YSKARSLGLAKVQS

-1900 DRVVKQTL
+1900 DRVVKQAL
-1908 LIRRTKWKEFLPQFK
+1908 LIRRKKWKEFLPTFK
-1923 ADCLNVIEHIYLNSG
+1923 ADCLSVIESIYPNSG
-1938 NPINWSDLI
+1938 SPFNWSDLI
-1947 VQLDLVDRGYNYFE
+1947 VQLDLADRGYNYFE

-1981 GIEVFLKEHF
+1981 GIEVFWTKHF

-1999 EDNMELDH
+1999 EDNTELDY
-2007 RCFNEFLEASEL
+2007 RCFKEFLEASEL

-2037 QSFKNLIASY
+2037 QSFKNLIDSY

-2056 LTVLGNYYPEDNQIW
+2056 LTVLGNYYPEDHQIW

-2086 KRNPDQWDI
+2086 KSNPEQWAI
-2095 YTAASHMDINVLAGP
+2095 YTAASHMNVNVLAGP

-2182 GEQILDSENIKLWE
+2182 GEQILDSENIKSWE
-2196 EKFLNLIQV
+2196 RQLLKLIQV

-2217 RYVFVDEFQDITQIR
+2217 RYVLVDEFQDITQTR
-2232 LDALFELKKIYP
+2232 LDALFELKRIYP

-2256 SIYGFNKVESAD
+2256 SIYGFDKVESTD
-2268 PEYYYKQLEDKLKP
+2268 PDYYYKQLYDKLKP
-2282 AQMTMFTNYRSY
+2282 KQMTMFTNYRSY
-2294 PKILELAK
+2294 PKILEQAE
-2302 RFLPKGSSCPHPCA
+2302 RFLPKGSSCPQPCA
-2316 ENIDEEPQ
+2316 GNIDGEPLK
-2324 ENYAVVCEDGKRTW
+2324 NYTVVCEDGTRSW
-2338 NKDLPRLI
+2338 ESAFPELI
-2346 KHFKENGVDDVA
+2346 GYLKKKAVDDVA
-2358 IFFRTNSEVYQG
+2358 VFFRTNSEVYQG
-2370 YALIRQM
+2370 YTLIRQM
-2377 NLSNNNIEVRI
+2377 NLSNNDVEVRV

-2410 KKKTEDAVLEFKNG
+2410 EKKAVDAVLEFKNG

-2439 YRPKWDHF
+2439 NRPMWDRF

-2460 DFAESEDEAHTYGD
+2460 AFAESEEEAHTYGD

-2480 ETLSD
+2480 ETLED

-2491 KIYDKYREERILKE
+2491 KIYDKYRDERILKE

-2529 PSSASLPYPKTD
+2529 PSSASLPYPKID
-2541 EDYGDLSNIEKEA
+2541 EDYGDLSDKEKEA

-2575 YFEERE
+2575 YLGERE
-2581 AAVLQMKRY
+2581 AAVSQMKRY
-2590 AGADLQLGIRE
+2590 AGAELQLGIRE

-2607 NYNLGFTTREN
+2607 NYNLGFTTGKN

-2633 DPVSIVQEG
+2633 DPVSIVREG

-2650 DRTQRIGQLSQK
+2650 DRRQKIGQLSQK
-2662 STIAQAMRG
+2662 STIAQAMRE
-2671 QAMTELQG
+2671 QALTELQG

-2692 TIKSDEKNGTDYAS
+2692 TIQSDAKNGTNYAVQ
-2706 EWCEEAEGC
+2706 WCEEARGL
-2715 AFVVTIAGYGIAPH
+2715 AFVIAIAGYGK
-2729 QSNLTAEKR
+2729 EG

>member
-1 MAEAVH
+1 MAEI
-7 NKSVGQSKQAKN
+7 NQIKGKQQRKHTKKKRAAKR
-19 KKATKS
+19 
-25 IIGIVKFFDTTKDF
+25 IIGIVKFFDMSKNF
-39 GFIVTNSLYVPGISD
+39 GFIVSNSLYVRGKETG
-54 RKNELCNFH
+54 KNELCNFH
-63 VASSGLVYPL
+63 VKGSSLVYPWL
-73 PLRKEQWVVFT
+73 LSEGQWVEFT
-84 PKRSSGG
+84 PGENTYG
-91 KRCNALNV
+91 AADNALNV
-99 APLEY
+99 TILEY
-104 NLETLTN
+104 NLETLTK
-111 AMVYRGEYARIQGED
+111 AMVYRGEYAHIQGED
-126 THSGKEYNASIL
+126 THSGKEYDASIL
-138 VHIISKIEKE
+138 AHIISKIEKE
-148 DPNNAVEIIASAF
+148 DPHNAVEIIASAF

-173 LCCINELLI
+173 LCCINELLL
-182 DEVLSQKLIKILLP
+182 DETLNQKLIKVLLP
-196 LETLSGAT
+196 LDTLSGAT
-204 EKINTLHR
+204 ENIDSLHR
-212 LKKALTD
+212 LKKALID
-219 RLLSKDS
+219 RLLSRDS

-255 HTDDLKSWLSSHL
+255 HADDLKSWLRSHL

-278 GDIATIPLRLI
+278 EDIATIPLRLI

-301 ISDLTASWKHIR
+301 ISALTASWKHIR

-319 PTGVDIQRFIRRYFA
+319 PIGVDIQRFICRYFA
-334 GKSESFVMEHPI
+334 GRSESFVMEHPI
-346 VDVLSSGLRDKLDGT
+346 VDVLSSALRDKLDGT
-361 ELKPK
+361 ESKTK
-366 IKVCKELL
+366 VKVCKELL
-374 PQFLSH
+374 PQFLGY

-385 LTKVTQYVHGGTT
+385 LAKVTQYIHWSSTD
-398 NITVFS
+398 ITSFS

-409 LLNSTIESAP
+409 LLNVTIESAP

-426 AVCLEKEVSLDS
+426 AVCQEKKIPLGA
-438 LFTPTHR
+438 LFTPAHR
-445 ISENLCVELFEKTAN
+445 ISDNLCIELFEKTN
-460 NKYLERITDISS
+460 NSKYLNRISDISS

-492 GTFLTDAEED
+492 RTFITDIEED

-508 GIDIVAKVL
+508 GIDVVAKVL

-530 LLPKEMAEDVVTKHF
+530 LLPKEMAEDVATKYF
-545 KRNRLYTLFINE
+545 KRNRLYTLFIDE

-576 HSEIREFAFHAEN
+576 RSEIREFAFHTEN
-589 NIYPYE
+589 NICSYE

-604 SALRGADIIVGHNI
+604 SALEGKEIIVGHNI
-618 TKWDLPILG
+618 TRWDLPIL
-627 ERGFTSKNFVW
+627 EDRGFTSKSFVW

-657 TTHRAKDDVEL
+657 TTHNAKDDVEL
-668 TNRLFWSQLQRL
+668 TNKLFWSQLQRL

-688 ILRST
+688 KLSAT
-693 LPTAIHETLEYLR
+693 LPEVVNETLELLR
-706 KPLFIDGFKKKYG
+706 KPLFIDCFKKRIG
-719 DELSFFHEE
+719 AGQSFFHEE
-728 DVVAVKLQEQLKAIE
+728 DAVTVELQEQLNSIE
-743 SEVTGKP
+743 AEVLGGAA
-750 TLIIA
+750 LIIA
-755 PRHTWRGIAEYV
+755 PRRIWGRIAEHV
-767 PVSFLQ
+767 PTSFLRE
-773 TDIDIA
+773 DLDIA
-779 YCTLSKEKLQEHPL
+779 YCTLSRRKLQENPL
-793 PDPIKQE
+793 SDPIKQE
-800 ILLRFIAN
+800 ILLRFVTN
-808 STTPIVGNLASY
+808 SKSPIVGNLASY

-834 ITAEKEPIHCAD
+834 ITAEKEPIHCAE

-853 NDLKSYEY
+853 NNLKSYEY

-934 TYVVNYNVN
+934 TYVINYNVN

-951 SLHNEGKCKSI
+951 YLRNEGKCKSI
-962 PWQSHEQKNE
+962 PWQSHEPQNE

-982 IGLDATQK
+982 IGLDAIQK

-1002 WMYQLALLQEI
+1002 WMYQLALLQEV

-1020 MLYFIEDDSEI
+1020 VLYFVEDDSEI
-1031 EEVIDYA
+1031 EEIIGYA
-1038 TSLGFYIPKEGTLDR
+1038 TSIGFYIPREGTLDR

-1077 DKRLDKAY
+1077 DKRLDKTY

-1094 EKHMMMW
+1094 EKHIMMW

-1106 KVSQLNDDVEE
+1106 KEAQLNDDVEE

-1144 YHKFCIGKNA
+1144 YHKFVQGKHT

-1169 QLSKIWG
+1169 QLSKVWG
-1176 TSVFVASKLWQGKE
+1176 TSVFVASNLWQSKE

-1195 IAGSEKF
+1195 IAGAEKF
-1202 FHDTHVEYS
+1202 FHDTHIDYS
-1211 SLSTHDI
+1211 SLSAHDI

-1249 GKHTNYLVSMPTGGG
+1249 SKRANYLVSMPTGGG

-1309 VDYLNGDRTYSET
+1309 VDYLNGDRSYSET

-1343 FRSRAF
+1343 FRSCAF
-1349 RNALMTRMLHDQ
+1349 LNALTTRMLHDQ

-1384 YLNVIKVCKEL
+1384 YLNVITVCKKL
-1395 SEEYGNGFRVIMF
+1395 SEKYGSGFRVIMF

-1439 DHIKINSCLVDP
+1439 DHIKINSCSVDP
-1451 DVPTRIR
+1451 DVPARIQ

-1499 ASVFNRDEAPERVGF
+1499 AGVFDCDEALGRVGF

-1519 DADDRENTY
+1519 DADDRESTY
-1528 NRFKSKENPICILCA
+1528 SRFKSKENPICILCA

-1557 YIVHLTPPNTL
+1557 YIVHLTPPTTL

-1587 AGFSEEKP
+1587 AGFSEENP

-1675 EKLGRIKMR
+1675 EKLGRIEMR
-1684 HLAPAHISLELNNVS
+1684 HLAPAHISLELNDVS
-1699 REGVMFDLAQNSQ
+1699 REGLVFDLSQKSQ

-1782 AYMIKDKTIHLALH
+1782 AYMIKDKAIHLALH
-1796 IVIAAVEKLLSE
+1796 IVIDAVEKLLSE

-1823 QFLDFSSLDCIFI
+1823 QSLDLSSLDSILI
-1836 EKSTKE
+1836 EESAKE

-1854 YSEAGSVGLTKAQS
+1854 YSKARNVGLVKAQS

-1908 LIRRTKWKEFLPQFK
+1908 LIKRTKWKEFLPQFK
-1923 ADCLNVIEHIYLNSG
+1923 ADCLNVIERIYPNSG

-1981 GIEVFLKEHF
+1981 GIEVLSKEYF

-1999 EDNMELDH
+1999 VDNMELDY
-2007 RCFNEFLEASEL
+2007 RCFKEFSEASEL

-2056 LTVLGNYYPEDNQIW
+2056 LTVLGNYYPEDHQIW

-2086 KRNPDQWDI
+2086 KSNPEQWAI
-2095 YTAASHMDINVLAGP
+2095 YTAASHMNVNVLAGP

-2182 GEQILDSENIKLWE
+2182 GELVLGSEDIRLWE
-2196 EKFLNLIQV
+2196 RQLLKLIQV

-2211 RLFPDI
+2211 RIFPDI
-2217 RYVFVDEFQDITQIR
+2217 RYVLVDEFQDITQTR
-2232 LDALFELKKIYP
+2232 LDALFELKRIYP

-2256 SIYGFNKVESAD
+2256 SIYGFDKVESTD
-2268 PEYYYKQLEDKLKP
+2268 PDYYYKQLYDKLKP
-2282 AQMTMFTNYRSY
+2282 KQMTMFTNYRSY
-2294 PKILELAK
+2294 PEILRQAE
-2302 RFLPKGSSCPHPCA
+2302 RFLPKGSSCPQPCA
-2316 ENIDEEPQ
+2316 ENIDGEPLK
-2324 ENYAVVCEDGKRTW
+2324 NYAVVCEDGTRSW
-2338 NKDLPRLI
+2338 ESAFPELI
-2346 KHFKENGVDDVA
+2346 GYLKKKAVDDVA
-2358 IFFRTNSEVYQG
+2358 VFFRTNSEVYQG
-2370 YALIRQM
+2370 YTLIRQM
-2377 NLSNNNIEVRI
+2377 NLSNNDVDVRV

-2410 KKKTEDAVLEFKNG
+2410 EKKAVDAVLEFKNG

-2439 YRPKWDHF
+2439 NRPMWDRF

-2460 DFAESEDEAHTYGD
+2460 AFAESEEEAHTYGD

-2480 ETLSD
+2480 ETLED

-2491 KIYDKYREERILKE
+2491 KIYDKYRDERILKE

-2529 PSSASLPYPKTD
+2529 PSSASLPYPKID
-2541 EDYGDLSNIEKEA
+2541 EDYGDLSDKEKEA

-2575 YFEERE
+2575 YLGERE
-2581 AAVLQMKRY
+2581 AAVSQMKRY
-2590 AGADLQLGIRE
+2590 AGAELQLGIRE

-2607 NYNLGFTTREN
+2607 NYNLGFTTGKN

-2633 DPVSIVQEG
+2633 DPVSIVREG

-2650 DRTQRIGQLSQK
+2650 DRRQKIGQLSQK
-2662 STIAQAMRG
+2662 STIAQAMRE
-2671 QAMTELQG
+2671 QALTELQG

-2692 TIKSDEKNGTDYAS
+2692 TIQSDAKNGTNYAVQ
-2706 EWCEEAEGC
+2706 WCEEARGL
-2715 AFVVTIAGYGIAPH
+2715 AFVIAIAGYGK
-2729 QSNLTAEKR
+2729 EG

>member
-1 MAEAVH
+1 M
-7 NKSVGQSKQAKN
+7 K
-19 KKATKS
+19 
-25 IIGIVKFFDTTKDF
+25 
-39 GFIVTNSLYVPGISD
+39 
-54 RKNELCNFH
+54 
-63 VASSGLVYPL
+63 
-73 PLRKEQWVVFT
+73 
-84 PKRSSGG
+84 
-91 KRCNALNV
+91 
-99 APLEY
+99 
-104 NLETLTN
+104 
-111 AMVYRGEYARIQGED
+111 
-126 THSGKEYNASIL
+126 
-138 VHIISKIEKE
+138 
-148 DPNNAVEIIASAF
+148 
-161 CNYIHSLPPNEE
+161 
-173 LCCINELLI
+173 
-182 DEVLSQKLIKILLP
+182 
-196 LETLSGAT
+196 
-204 EKINTLHR
+204 
-212 LKKALTD
+212 
-219 RLLSKDS
+219 
-226 ISSLYQLPASICLD
+226 
-240 EYAEP
+240 YAEP

-255 HTDDLKSWLSSHL
+255 HADDLKSWLSSHL

-278 GDIATIPLRLI
+278 EDIATIPLRLI

-301 ISDLTASWKHIR
+301 ISALTAPWKHIR
-313 NFISEP
+313 NFTSEP

-334 GKSESFVMEHPI
+334 GRSESFVMEHPI
-346 VDVLSSGLRDKLDGT
+346 VDVLSSALRDKLDGT
-361 ELKPK
+361 ESKTK
-366 IKVCKELL
+366 VKVCKELL
-374 PQFLSH
+374 PQFLGY

-385 LTKVTQYVHGGTT
+385 LAKVTQYIHWSSTD
-398 NITVFS
+398 ITSFS

-409 LLNSTIESAP
+409 LLNVTIESAP

-426 AVCLEKEVSLDS
+426 AVCQEKKIPLGA
-438 LFTPTHR
+438 LFTPAHR
-445 ISENLCVELFEKTAN
+445 ISDNLCIELFEKTN
-460 NKYLERITDISS
+460 NSKYLDRITDISS

-492 GTFLTDAEED
+492 RTFITDIEED

-517 KSVVVEEQYQLLH
+517 KSVVVEEQYQLLY
-530 LLPKEMAEDVVTKHF
+530 LLPKEMAEDVATKYF
-545 KRNRLYTLFINE
+545 KRNRLYTLFIDE

-576 HSEIREFAFHAEN
+576 RSEIREFAFHAEN
-589 NIYPYE
+589 NICSYE

-604 SALRGADIIVGHNI
+604 SALEGKEIIVGHNI
-618 TKWDLPILG
+618 TRWDLPIL
-627 ERGFTSKNFVW
+627 EDRGFTSKSFVW

-657 TTHRAKDDVEL
+657 TTHNAKDDVEL
-668 TNRLFWSQLQRL
+668 TNKLFWFQLQRL

-688 ILRST
+688 KLSAT
-693 LPTAIHETLEYLR
+693 LPEVINETLELLR
-706 KPLFIDGFKKKYG
+706 KPLFIDCFKKRIG
-719 DELSFFHEE
+719 AGQSFFHEE
-728 DVVAVKLQEQLKAIE
+728 DAVTVELQEQLNSIE
-743 SEVTGKP
+743 AEVSGGAA
-750 TLIIA
+750 LIIA
-755 PRHTWRGIAEYV
+755 PRRIWGRIAEHV
-767 PVSFLQ
+767 PTSFLRE
-773 TDIDIA
+773 DLDIA
-779 YCTLSKEKLQEHPL
+779 YCTLSRRKLQENPL
-793 PDPIKQE
+793 SDPIKQE
-800 ILLRFIAN
+800 ILLRFVTN
-808 STTPIVGNLASY
+808 SKSPIVGNLAHY

-853 NDLKSYEY
+853 NNLKSYEY

-934 TYVVNYNVN
+934 TYVINYNVN

-951 SLHNEGKCKSI
+951 YLRNEGKCKSI
-962 PWQSHEQKNE
+962 PWQSHEPQNE

-982 IGLDATQK
+982 IGLDAIQK

-1002 WMYQLALLQEI
+1002 WMYQLALLQEV

-1020 MLYFIEDDSEI
+1020 VLYFVEDDSEI
-1031 EEVIDYA
+1031 EEIIGYA
-1038 TSLGFYIPKEGTLDR
+1038 TSIGFYIPREGTLDR

-1094 EKHMMMW
+1094 EKHIMMW

-1106 KVSQLNDDVEE
+1106 KEAQLNDDVEE

-1144 YHKFCIGKNA
+1144 YHKFVQGKHT

-1169 QLSKIWG
+1169 QLSKVWG
-1176 TSVFVASKLWQGKE
+1176 TSVFVASNLWQSKE

-1195 IAGSEKF
+1195 IAGAEKF
-1202 FHDTHVEYS
+1202 FHDTHVDCS
-1211 SLSTHDI
+1211 SLSAHDI

-1249 GKHTNYLVSMPTGGG
+1249 SKRANYLVSMPTGGG

-1309 VDYLNGDRTYSET
+1309 VDYLNGDRSYSET

-1349 RNALMTRMLHDQ
+1349 RKALMTRMLHDQ

-1384 YLNVIKVCKEL
+1384 YLNVIKVCKKL
-1395 SEEYGNGFRVIMF
+1395 SEKYGSGFRVIMF

-1451 DVPTRIR
+1451 DVPARIQ

-1482 RSQCEEV
+1482 RAQCEEV
-1489 AVLLADELSK
+1489 AALLAEELAK
-1499 ASVFNRDEAPERVGF
+1499 AGIFDRKESPERVGF

-1528 NRFKSKENPICILCA
+1528 NRFKSNENPICILCA

-1587 AGFSEEKP
+1587 AGFSEENP

-1652 NNLWKKDDDDSNH
+1652 NNLWKKDDSDSNH

-1675 EKLGRIKMR
+1675 EKLERIEMGY
-1684 HLAPAHISLELNNVS
+1684 LAPAHISLELNNVS
-1699 REGVMFDLAQNSQ
+1699 REGLVFDLAQKSQ
-1712 ERESL
+1712 EREGL
-1717 MTCLDLAASQ
+1717 MACLELAASQ
-1727 QGSQTIQVSL
+1727 QGSRTIQVSL

-1745 TPYAKLLN
+1745 IPYVKLLN

-1761 QLIKIKQTVPCRVT
+1761 QLIKINQTVQCRVT
-1775 KTRLDEV
+1775 KTRMDEV
-1782 AYMIKDKTIHLALH
+1782 AYMIKHKTIHLALH
-1796 IVIAAVEKLLSE
+1796 IVVDAVEKLLSK
-1808 NKLNVERSYTIEEIQ
+1808 NKLNVEKSYTIEEIQ
-1823 QFLDFSSLDCIFI
+1823 QFLDLSSLDSILI
-1836 EKSTKE
+1836 EESAEE

-1854 YSEAGSVGLTKAQS
+1854 YSKARSVGLAKAQS

-1923 ADCLNVIEHIYLNSG
+1923 ADCLNVIERIYSNSG

-1947 VQLDLVDRGYNYFE
+1947 VQLDLVNRGYNYFE

-1981 GIEVFLKEHF
+1981 GIEVSSTKHF
-1991 ENPIRDNI
+1991 ENPIKDNI
-1999 EDNMELDH
+1999 EDNMELDY
-2007 RCFNEFLEASEL
+2007 RCFKEFLEASEL

-2037 QSFKNLIASY
+2037 QSFKNLIDSY
-2047 FGAGDAKDL
+2047 FGARDAKDL
-2056 LTVLGNYYPEDNQIW
+2056 QAVLGKYYPENHEIW
-2071 GAIRKLAIEDAEQKM
+2071 EAIRQQAIKDAEQRM
-2086 KRNPDQWDI
+2086 QRNRDQWAI
-2095 YTAASHMDINVLAGP
+2095 YTTASNVNVNVLAGP

-2126 YKENVAPSQ
+2126 YKENASPSQ
-2135 ILVLAYNRAVVI
+2135 ILVLAYNRAVII

-2182 GEQILDSENIKLWE
+2182 GEQILDSENIKSWE
-2196 EKFLNLIQV
+2196 RQLLKLIQV

-2217 RYVFVDEFQDITQIR
+2217 RYVLVDEFQDITQTR

-2244 KISFFTIGDKDQ
+2244 KTSFFTIGDKDQ
-2256 SIYGFNKVESAD
+2256 SIYGFDKEESVD
-2268 PEYYYKQLEDKLKP
+2268 PDYYYSQLYDKLKP
-2282 AQMTMFTNYRSY
+2282 KQMTMFTNYRSY
-2294 PKILELAK
+2294 PEILRQAE
-2302 RFLPKGSSCPHPCA
+2302 RFLPKGSSCPQPCA
-2316 ENIDEEPQ
+2316 ENIDGEPLK
-2324 ENYAVVCEDGKRTW
+2324 NYAVVCEDGTRSW
-2338 NKDLPRLI
+2338 ESAFPELI
-2346 KHFKENGVDDVA
+2346 GYLKKKAVDDVA
-2358 IFFRTNSEVYQG
+2358 VFFRTNSEVYQG
-2370 YALIRQM
+2370 YTLIRQM
-2377 NLSNNNIEVRI
+2377 NLSNNDVEVRV

-2410 KKKTEDAVLEFKNG
+2410 EKKAVDAVLEFKNG

-2439 YRPKWDHF
+2439 NRPMWDRF

-2460 DFAESEDEAHTYGD
+2460 AFAESEEEAHTYGD

-2480 ETLSD
+2480 ETLGD

-2491 KIYDKYREERILKE
+2491 KIYDKYRDERILKE

-2529 PSSASLPYPKTD
+2529 PSSASLPYPKID
-2541 EDYGDLSNIEKEA
+2541 EDYGDLSDKEKEA

-2575 YFEERE
+2575 YLGERE
-2581 AAVLQMKRY
+2581 AAVSQMKRY
-2590 AGADLQLGIRE
+2590 AGAELQLGIRE

-2607 NYNLGFTTREN
+2607 NYNLGFTTGKN

-2633 DPVSIVQEG
+2633 DPVSIVRER

-2650 DRTQRIGQLSQK
+2650 DRRQKIGQLSQK
-2662 STIAQAMRG
+2662 STIAQAMRE
-2671 QAMTELQG
+2671 QALTELQG

-2692 TIKSDEKNGTDYAS
+2692 TIQSDAKNGTNYAVQ
-2706 EWCEEAEGC
+2706 WCEEARGL
-2715 AFVVTIAGYGIAPH
+2715 AFVIAIAGYGK
-2729 QSNLTAEKR
+2729 EG

>member
-1 MAEAVH
+1 MAEI
-7 NKSVGQSKQAKN
+7 NQIKGKQQRKHTKKKRAAKR
-19 KKATKS
+19 
-25 IIGIVKFFDTTKDF
+25 IIGIVKFFDMSKNF
-39 GFIVTNSLYVPGISD
+39 GFIVSNSLYVRGKETG
-54 RKNELCNFH
+54 KNELCNFH
-63 VASSGLVYPL
+63 VKGSSLVYPWL
-73 PLRKEQWVVFT
+73 LSEGQWVEFT
-84 PKRSSGG
+84 PGENTYG
-91 KRCNALNV
+91 AADNALNV
-99 APLEY
+99 AILEY
-104 NLETLTN
+104 NLETLTK
-111 AMVYRGEYARIQGED
+111 AMVYRGEYAHIQGED
-126 THSGKEYNASIL
+126 THSGKEYDASIL
-138 VHIISKIEKE
+138 AHIISKIEKE
-148 DPNNAVEIIASAF
+148 DPHNAVEIIASAF

-173 LCCINELLI
+173 LYCINELLL
-182 DEVLSQKLIKILLP
+182 DETLNQKLIKVLLP
-196 LETLSGAT
+196 LDTLSGAT
-204 EKINTLHR
+204 ENIDSLHR
-212 LKKALTD
+212 LKKALID
-219 RLLSKDS
+219 RLLSRDS

-255 HTDDLKSWLSSHL
+255 HADDLKSWLSSHL

-278 GDIATIPLRLI
+278 EDIATIPLRLI

-301 ISDLTASWKHIR
+301 ISALTAPWKHIR

-334 GKSESFVMEHPI
+334 GRSESFVMEHPI
-346 VDVLSSGLRDKLDGT
+346 VDVLSSALRDKLDGT
-361 ELKPK
+361 ESKTK
-366 IKVCKELL
+366 VKVCKELL
-374 PQFLSH
+374 PQFLGY

-385 LTKVTQYVHGGTT
+385 LAKVTQYIHWSSTD
-398 NITVFS
+398 ITSFS

-409 LLNSTIESAP
+409 LLNVTIESAP

-426 AVCLEKEVSLDS
+426 AVCQEKKIPLGA
-438 LFTPTHR
+438 LFTPAHR
-445 ISENLCVELFEKTAN
+445 ISDNLCIELFEKTN
-460 NKYLERITDISS
+460 NSKYLNRIADISS
-472 CASWISLQ
+472 CALWISLQ

-492 GTFLTDAEED
+492 RTFITDIEED

-530 LLPKEMAEDVVTKHF
+530 LLPKEMAEDVATKYF
-545 KRNRLYTLFINE
+545 KRNRLYTLFIDE
-557 KWNEL
+557 KWNGL

-576 HSEIREFAFHAEN
+576 RSEIREFAFHAEN
-589 NIYPYE
+589 NICSYE

-604 SALRGADIIVGHNI
+604 SALEGKEIIVGHNI
-618 TKWDLPILG
+618 TRWDLPIL
-627 ERGFTSKNFVW
+627 EDRGFTSKNFVW

-657 TTHRAKDDVEL
+657 TTHNAKDDVEL
-668 TNRLFWSQLQRL
+668 TNKLFWSQLQRL

-688 ILRST
+688 KLSAT
-693 LPTAIHETLEYLR
+693 LPEVINETLELLR
-706 KPLFIDGFKKKYG
+706 KPLFIDCFKKRIG
-719 DELSFFHEE
+719 AGQSFFHEE
-728 DVVAVKLQEQLKAIE
+728 DAVTVELQEQLNSIE
-743 SEVTGKP
+743 AEVSGGAA
-750 TLIIA
+750 LIIA
-755 PRHTWRGIAEYV
+755 PRRFWGRIAEHV
-767 PVSFLQ
+767 PTSFLRE
-773 TDIDIA
+773 DLDIA
-779 YCTLSKEKLQEHPL
+779 YCTLSRRKLQENPL
-793 PDPIKQE
+793 SDPIKQE
-800 ILLRFIAN
+800 ILLRFVTN
-808 STTPIVGNLASY
+808 SKSPIVGNLAHY

-916 ADVPNDAANVWI
+916 ADVPNDAVNVWI

-934 TYVVNYNVN
+934 TYVINYNVN

-951 SLHNEGKCKSI
+951 YLHNEGKCKSI
-962 PWQSHEQKNE
+962 PWQSHEPQNE

-982 IGLDATQK
+982 IGLDAIQK

-1002 WMYQLALLQEI
+1002 WMYQLALLQEV

-1020 MLYFIEDDSEI
+1020 VLYFVEDDSEI
-1031 EEVIDYA
+1031 EEIIGYA
-1038 TSLGFYIPKEGTLDR
+1038 TSIGFYIPREGTLDR

-1094 EKHMMMW
+1094 EKHIMMW

-1144 YHKFCIGKNA
+1144 YHKFVQGKHT

-1169 QLSKIWG
+1169 QLSKVWG
-1176 TSVFVASKLWQGKE
+1176 TSVFVASNLWQSKE

-1195 IAGSEKF
+1195 IAGAEKF
-1202 FHDTHVEYS
+1202 FHDTHIDCS
-1211 SLSTHDI
+1211 SLSAHDI

-1249 GKHTNYLVSMPTGGG
+1249 GKRTNYLVSMPTGGG

-1309 VDYLNGDRTYSET
+1309 VDYLNGDRSYSET

-1343 FRSRAF
+1343 FRSRSF
-1349 RNALMTRMLHDQ
+1349 LNALKTRMLHDQ

-1384 YLNVIKVCKEL
+1384 YLNVIRVCKGL
-1395 SEEYGNGFRVIMF
+1395 SEQYASGFRVIMF

-1439 DHIKINSCLVDP
+1439 NHIKINSCLVDP
-1451 DVPTRIR
+1451 DVPARIL

-1499 ASVFNRDEAPERVGF
+1499 AGVFNRDEAPERVGF

-1528 NRFKSKENPICILCA
+1528 NRFKSNENPICILCA

-1557 YIVHLTPPNTL
+1557 YIVHLTPPTTL

-1587 AGFSEEKP
+1587 AGFSEENP

-1652 NNLWKKDDDDSNH
+1652 NNLWKKDDGDSNH

-1675 EKLGRIKMR
+1675 EKLERIEMGY
-1684 HLAPAHISLELNNVS
+1684 LAPAHISLELNNVS
-1699 REGVMFDLAQNSQ
+1699 REGLVFDLAQKSQ
-1712 ERESL
+1712 EREGL
-1717 MTCLDLAASQ
+1717 MACLELAASQ
-1727 QGSQTIQVSL
+1727 QGSRTIQVSL

-1745 TPYAKLLN
+1745 IPYVKLLN

-1761 QLIKIKQTVPCRVT
+1761 QLIKINQTVQCRVT
-1775 KTRLDEV
+1775 KTRMDEV
-1782 AYMIKDKTIHLALH
+1782 AYMIKHKTIHLALH
-1796 IVIAAVEKLLSE
+1796 IVVDAVEKLLSK
-1808 NKLNVERSYTIEEIQ
+1808 NKLNVEKSYTIEEIQ
-1823 QFLDFSSLDCIFI
+1823 QFLDLSSLDSILI
-1836 EKSTKE
+1836 EESAEE

-1854 YSEAGSVGLTKAQS
+1854 YSKARSLGLAKVQS

-1900 DRVVKQTL
+1900 DRVVKQAL
-1908 LIRRTKWKEFLPQFK
+1908 LIRRKKWKEFLPTFK
-1923 ADCLNVIEHIYLNSG
+1923 ADCLSVIESIYPNSG
-1938 NPINWSDLI
+1938 SPFNWSDLI
-1947 VQLDLVDRGYNYFE
+1947 VQLDLVNWGYNYFE

-1981 GIEVFLKEHF
+1981 GIEVFSTKHF

-1999 EDNMELDH
+1999 EDNMELDY
-2007 RCFNEFLEASEL
+2007 RCFKEFLEASEL

-2037 QSFKNLIASY
+2037 QSFKNLIDSY

-2086 KRNPDQWDI
+2086 KRNPEQWAI
-2095 YTAASHMDINVLAGP
+2095 YTAASHMNVNVLAGP

-2182 GEQILDSENIKLWE
+2182 GEQILDSEDIKSWE
-2196 EKFLNLIQV
+2196 SQFLNLIQV

-2244 KISFFTIGDKDQ
+2244 KTSFFTIGDKDQ
-2256 SIYGFNKVESAD
+2256 SIYGFDKVESTD
-2268 PEYYYKQLEDKLKP
+2268 PDYYYKQLYDKLKP
-2282 AQMTMFTNYRSY
+2282 EQMTMFTNYRSY
-2294 PKILELAK
+2294 PKILERAE
-2302 RFLPKGSSCPHPCA
+2302 RFLPKGSSCPQPCA
-2316 ENIDEEPQ
+2316 ENIDGEPLKH
-2324 ENYAVVCEDGKRTW
+2324 YAVVCEDGTRSW
-2338 NKDLPRLI
+2338 ESAFPELI
-2346 KHFKENGVDDVA
+2346 GYLKKKAVDDVA
-2358 IFFRTNSEVYQG
+2358 VFFRTNSEVYQG
-2370 YALIRQM
+2370 YTLIRQM
-2377 NLSNNNIEVRI
+2377 NLSNNDVEVRV

-2410 KKKTEDAVLEFKNG
+2410 EKKAVDAVLEFKNG

-2439 YRPKWDHF
+2439 NRPMWDRF

-2460 DFAESEDEAHTYGD
+2460 AFAESEEEAHTYGD

-2480 ETLSD
+2480 ETLED

-2491 KIYDKYREERILKE
+2491 KIYDKYRDERILKE

-2529 PSSASLPYPKTD
+2529 PSSASLPYPKID
-2541 EDYGDLSNIEKEA
+2541 EDYGDLSDKEKEA

-2575 YFEERE
+2575 YLGERE
-2581 AAVLQMKRY
+2581 AAVSQMKRY
-2590 AGADLQLGIRE
+2590 AGAELQLGIRE

-2607 NYNLGFTTREN
+2607 NYNLGFTTGKN

-2633 DPVSIVQEG
+2633 DPVSIVREG

-2650 DRTQRIGQLSQK
+2650 DRRQKIGQLSQK
-2662 STIAQAMRG
+2662 STIAQAMRE
-2671 QAMTELQG
+2671 QALTELQG

-2692 TIKSDEKNGTDYAS
+2692 TIQSDAKNGTNYAVQ
-2706 EWCEEAEGC
+2706 WCEEARGL
-2715 AFVVTIAGYGIAPH
+2715 AFVIAIAGYGK
-2729 QSNLTAEKR
+2729 EG

>member
-1 MAEAVH
+1 MAEI
-7 NKSVGQSKQAKN
+7 NQIKGKQQRKHTKK
-19 KKATKS
+19 KKAAKR
-25 IIGIVKFFDTTKDF
+25 IIGIVKFFDISKNF
-39 GFIVTNSLYVPGISD
+39 GFIVSNSLYVRGKATG
-54 RKNELCNFH
+54 KNELCNFH
-63 VASSGLVYPL
+63 VKASGLVYPL
-73 PLRKEQWVVFT
+73 PLRNGQWVEFT
-84 PKRSSGG
+84 PGG
-91 KRCNALNV
+91 NTGGTADNALNV

-104 NLETLTN
+104 NLETLTK

-126 THSGKEYNASIL
+126 THSGKLYDASIL
-138 VHIISKIEKE
+138 GHVISKIEKE
-148 DPNNAVEIIASAF
+148 DPQNAVEIIASAF
-161 CNYIHSLPPNEE
+161 CNYLHSLPPNEE
-173 LCCINELLI
+173 LCCINELLL
-182 DEVLSQKLIKILLP
+182 DETLNQKLIKVLLP
-196 LETLSGAT
+196 LDTLSGAT
-204 EKINTLHR
+204 ENIDSLHR

-219 RLLSKDS
+219 RLLSRDS
-226 ISSLYQLPASICLD
+226 ISSLYQLPSSFCLD

-255 HTDDLKSWLSSHL
+255 HADDLKSWLSSHL

-278 GDIATIPLRLI
+278 EDIATIPLRLI

-301 ISDLTASWKHIR
+301 ISALTAPWKHIR

-334 GKSESFVMEHPI
+334 GRSESFVMEHPI
-346 VDVLSSGLRDKLDGT
+346 VDVLSSALRDKLDGT
-361 ELKPK
+361 ESKTK
-366 IKVCKELL
+366 VKVCKDLL
-374 PQFLSH
+374 PQFLDY

-385 LTKVTQYVHGGTT
+385 LAKVTQYIHWSSTD
-398 NITVFS
+398 ITSFS

-409 LLNSTIESAP
+409 LLNVTIESAP

-426 AVCLEKEVSLDS
+426 AVCQEKKISLGA
-438 LFTPTHR
+438 LFTPAHR
-445 ISENLCVELFEKTAN
+445 ISDNLCIELFEKTN
-460 NKYLERITDISS
+460 NSKYLDRITDISS
-472 CASWISLQ
+472 CASWISIQ

-492 GTFLTDAEED
+492 RTFITDVEED

-530 LLPKEMAEDVVTKHF
+530 LLPKEMAEDVATKYF
-545 KRNRLYTLFINE
+545 KRNRLYTLFIDE

-576 HSEIREFAFHAEN
+576 RSEIREFAFHAEN
-589 NIYPYE
+589 NICSYE

-604 SALRGADIIVGHNI
+604 SALEGKEIIVGHNI
-618 TKWDLPILG
+618 TRWDLPIL
-627 ERGFTSKNFVW
+627 EDRGFTSKNFVW

-657 TTHRAKDDVEL
+657 AAHHAKDDVEL

-688 ILRST
+688 ILHST
-693 LPTAIHETLEYLR
+693 LPTVILETLEYLR

-728 DVVAVKLQEQLKAIE
+728 DVVAIKLQEQLKAIE

-750 TLIIA
+750 SLIIA
-755 PRHTWRGIAEYV
+755 PRYIWRGIAEYV

-853 NDLKSYEY
+853 NNLKSYEY

-951 SLHNEGKCKSI
+951 YLRNEGKCKSI
-962 PWQSHEQKNE
+962 PWQSHEPKNE

-982 IGLDATQK
+982 IGLDAIQK

-1002 WMYQLALLQEI
+1002 WMYQLALLQEV

-1020 MLYFIEDDSEI
+1020 VLYFVEDDSEI
-1031 EEVIDYA
+1031 EEIIGYA
-1038 TSLGFYIPKEGTLDR
+1038 TSIGFYIPREGTLDR

-1106 KVSQLNDDVEE
+1106 KVAQLNDDVEE
-1117 QGDDLHLGSTKDT
+1117 QGDDLNLGSTKDT

-1144 YHKFCIGKNA
+1144 YHKFVQGKHT

-1169 QLSKIWG
+1169 QLSKVWG
-1176 TSVFVASKLWQGKE
+1176 TSVFVASNLWQSKE

-1195 IAGSEKF
+1195 IAGAEKF
-1202 FHDTHVEYS
+1202 FHDTHVDCS
-1211 SLSTHDI
+1211 SLSAHDI

-1249 GKHTNYLVSMPTGGG
+1249 GKRTNYLVSMPTGGG

-1309 VDYLNGDRTYSET
+1309 VDYLNGDRSYSET

-1343 FRSRAF
+1343 FRSLAF
-1349 RNALMTRMLHDQ
+1349 RKALMTRMLHDQ

-1395 SEEYGNGFRVIMF
+1395 SEKYGSGFRVIMF

-1439 DHIKINSCLVDP
+1439 NHIKINSCSVDP
-1451 DVPTRIR
+1451 DVPARIQ

-1489 AVLLADELSK
+1489 AALLADELSK
-1499 ASVFNRDEAPERVGF
+1499 AGVFNRDEAPERVGF

-1519 DADDRENTY
+1519 DADDRETTY
-1528 NRFKSKENPICILCA
+1528 NRFKSNENPICILCA

-1557 YIVHLTPPNTL
+1557 YIVHLTPPTTL

-1587 AGFSEEKP
+1587 AGFSEENP

-1652 NNLWKKDDDDSNH
+1652 NNLWKKDDGDSNH

-1675 EKLGRIKMR
+1675 EKLERIEMG

-1699 REGVMFDLAQNSQ
+1699 REGLVFDLAQNSQ

-1737 NELSAELS
+1737 SELSAELS

-1753 LLIECVKL
+1753 LLLECVKL

-1782 AYMIKDKTIHLALH
+1782 AYMIKNKTIHLALH
-1796 IVIAAVEKLLSE
+1796 IVIDAVEKLLSE

-1823 QFLDFSSLDCIFI
+1823 QFLDLSSLDCIFI
-1836 EKSTKE
+1836 EKSAKE

-1854 YSEAGSVGLTKAQS
+1854 YSEAGSVGLSKAQS

-1893 RSYIDKE
+1893 RSYIEKE

-1923 ADCLNVIEHIYLNSG
+1923 ADCLNVIERIYPNSG

-1947 VQLDLVDRGYNYFE
+1947 VQLDLVNRGYNYFE

-1981 GIEVFLKEHF
+1981 GIEVFSTKHF

-1999 EDNMELDH
+1999 EDNMELDY
-2007 RCFNEFLEASEL
+2007 RCFKEFLEASEL

-2037 QSFKNLIASY
+2037 QSFKNLIDSY

-2086 KRNPDQWDI
+2086 KRNPEQWAI
-2095 YTAASHMDINVLAGP
+2095 YTAASHMNVNVLAGP

-2182 GEQILDSENIKLWE
+2182 GEQILDSEDIKSWE
-2196 EKFLNLIQV
+2196 SQFLNLIQV

-2217 RYVFVDEFQDITQIR
+2217 RYVLVDEFQDITQTR
-2232 LDALFELKKIYP
+2232 LDALFELKRIYP

-2256 SIYGFNKVESAD
+2256 SIYGFDKVESTD
-2268 PEYYYKQLEDKLKP
+2268 PDYYYKQLYDKLKP
-2282 AQMTMFTNYRSY
+2282 KQMTMFTNYRSY
-2294 PKILELAK
+2294 PEILRLAE
-2302 RFLPKGSSCPHPCA
+2302 RFLPQGSSCPLPCA
-2316 ENIDEEPQ
+2316 ENIDREPLK
-2324 ENYAVVCEDGKRTW
+2324 NYAVVCEDGKRTW
-2338 NKDLPRLI
+2338 NEDLPGLL
-2346 KHFKENGVDDVA
+2346 KHFNEKGVDDVA

-2377 NLSNNNIEVRI
+2377 LPPDFKIEVRV

-2396 HRTREIHSVLTDIL
+2396 HRVREIHSVLTDIL
-2410 KKKTEDAVLEFKNG
+2410 EKKTVDAVLEFKND

-2439 YRPKWDHF
+2439 NRPKWDSF

-2453 TLMIDYL
+2453 TLILDYL
-2460 DFAESEDEAHTYGD
+2460 AFAESEDDAHTYGD
-2474 MVESIR
+2474 MVKSIR
-2480 ETLSD
+2480 ETLED

-2491 KIYDKYREERILKE
+2491 KIYDKYREERMLQE
-2505 KRMCIILTTMH
+2505 KGMSIILTTMH

-2569 KKFLVA
+2569 KKFLAA

-2601 KEQKLG
+2601 REQKLG
-2607 NYNLGFTTREN
+2607 NYNLGFTTGKD
-2618 ARAIKEYISHQVKKN
+2618 AKAIKKYISHQVKKN
-2633 DPVSIVQEG
+2633 DPVSIIRVG

-2650 DRTQRIGQLSQK
+2650 DRTQKIGQLSQK

-2671 QAMTELQG
+2671 QALTELQG

-2692 TIKSDEKNGTDYAS
+2692 TIKSDEKNGTNYAS
-2706 EWCEEAEGC
+2706 QWCEEAEGC
-2715 AFVVTIAGYGIAPH
+2715 AFVVTIAGYG
-2729 QSNLTAEKR
+2729 TEV

>member
-1 MAEAVH
+1 MAEI
-7 NKSVGQSKQAKN
+7 NQIKGKQQRKHTKKKRAAKR
-19 KKATKS
+19 
-25 IIGIVKFFDTTKDF
+25 IIGIVKFFDMSKNF
-39 GFIVTNSLYVPGISD
+39 GFIVSNSLYVRGKETG
-54 RKNELCNFH
+54 KNELCNFH
-63 VASSGLVYPL
+63 VKGSSLVYPWL
-73 PLRKEQWVVFT
+73 LSEGQWVEFT
-84 PKRSSGG
+84 PGENTYG
-91 KRCNALNV
+91 AADNALNV
-99 APLEY
+99 AILEY
-104 NLETLTN
+104 NLETLTK
-111 AMVYRGEYARIQGED
+111 AMVYRGEYAHIQGED
-126 THSGKEYNASIL
+126 THSGKEYDASIL
-138 VHIISKIEKE
+138 AHIISKIEKE
-148 DPNNAVEIIASAF
+148 DPHNAVEIIASAF

-173 LCCINELLI
+173 LCCINELLL
-182 DEVLSQKLIKILLP
+182 DETLNQKLIKVLLP
-196 LETLSGAT
+196 LDTLSGAT
-204 EKINTLHR
+204 ENIDSLHR
-212 LKKALTD
+212 LKKALID
-219 RLLSKDS
+219 RLLSRDS

-255 HTDDLKSWLSSHL
+255 HADDLKSWLSSHL

-278 GDIATIPLRLI
+278 EDIATIPLRLI

-301 ISDLTASWKHIR
+301 ISALTAPWKHIR

-334 GKSESFVMEHPI
+334 GRSESFVMEHPI
-346 VDVLSSGLRDKLDGT
+346 VDVLSSALRDKLDGT
-361 ELKPK
+361 ESKTK
-366 IKVCKELL
+366 VKVCKELL
-374 PQFLSH
+374 PQFLGY

-385 LTKVTQYVHGGTT
+385 LAKVTQYIHWSSTD
-398 NITVFS
+398 ITSFS

-409 LLNSTIESAP
+409 LLNVTIESAP

-426 AVCLEKEVSLDS
+426 AVCQEKKIPLGA
-438 LFTPTHR
+438 LFTPAHR
-445 ISENLCVELFEKTAN
+445 ISDNLCIELFEKTN
-460 NKYLERITDISS
+460 NSKYLNHIADISS

-492 GTFLTDAEED
+492 RTFITDIEED

-517 KSVVVEEQYQLLH
+517 KSIVVEEQYQLLH
-530 LLPKEMAEDVVTKHF
+530 LLPKEMAEDVATKYF
-545 KRNRLYTLFINE
+545 KRNRLYTLFIDE

-576 HSEIREFAFHAEN
+576 RSEIREFAFYAEN
-589 NIYPYE
+589 NICSYE
-595 TEAELPALF
+595 TEEELPALF
-604 SALRGADIIVGHNI
+604 SALEGKGIIVGHNI
-618 TKWDLPILG
+618 TRWDLPIL
-627 ERGFTSKNFVW
+627 EDRGFTSKNFVW

-657 TTHRAKDDVEL
+657 TTHNAKDDVEL
-668 TNRLFWSQLQRL
+668 TNKLFWSQLQRL

-688 ILRST
+688 KLSAT
-693 LPTAIHETLEYLR
+693 LPEVINETLELLR
-706 KPLFIDGFKKKYG
+706 KPLFIDCFKKRIG
-719 DELSFFHEE
+719 AGQSFFHEE
-728 DVVAVKLQEQLKAIE
+728 GAVTVELQEQLNSIE
-743 SEVTGKP
+743 AEVSGGAA
-750 TLIIA
+750 LIIA
-755 PRHTWRGIAEYV
+755 PRRIWGRIAEHV
-767 PVSFLQ
+767 PTSFLYE
-773 TDIDIA
+773 DLDIA
-779 YCTLSKEKLQEHPL
+779 YCTLSRRKLQENPL
-793 PDPIKQE
+793 SDPIKQE
-800 ILLRFIAN
+800 ILLRFVTN
-808 STTPIVGNLASY
+808 SKSPIVGNLAHY

-853 NDLKSYEY
+853 NNLKSYEY

-916 ADVPNDAANVWI
+916 ADVPNDVANVWI

-934 TYVVNYNVN
+934 TYVINYNVN

-951 SLHNEGKCKSI
+951 YLRNEGKCKSI
-962 PWQSHEQKNE
+962 PWQSHEPQNE

-982 IGLDATQK
+982 IGLDAIQK

-1002 WMYQLALLQEI
+1002 WMYQLALLQEV

-1020 MLYFIEDDSEI
+1020 VLYFVEDDSEI
-1031 EEVIDYA
+1031 EEIIGYA
-1038 TSLGFYIPKEGTLDR
+1038 TSIGFYIPREGTLDR

-1077 DKRLDKAY
+1077 DKRLDKTY

-1094 EKHMMMW
+1094 EKHIMMW

-1117 QGDDLHLGSTKDT
+1117 QGDDLHLGSTKDA

-1144 YHKFCIGKNA
+1144 YHKFVQGKHT

-1169 QLSKIWG
+1169 QLSKVWG
-1176 TSVFVASKLWQGKE
+1176 TSVFVASNLWQSKE

-1195 IAGSEKF
+1195 IAGAEKF
-1202 FHDTHVEYS
+1202 FYDTHVDCS
-1211 SLSTHDI
+1211 SLSAHDI

-1249 GKHTNYLVSMPTGGG
+1249 GKRTNYLVSMPTGGG

-1309 VDYLNGDRTYSET
+1309 VDYLNGDRSYSET

-1343 FRSRAF
+1343 FRSRSF
-1349 RNALMTRMLHDQ
+1349 LNALKTRMLHDQ

-1384 YLNVIKVCKEL
+1384 YLNVIRVCKGL
-1395 SEEYGNGFRVIMF
+1395 SEQYASGFRVIMF

-1416 YRQINEILSVER
+1416 YRQINEVLSVER
-1428 IGDTHS
+1428 VGDDKS

-1439 DHIKINSCLVDP
+1439 DHIQIASCLVNP
-1451 DVPTRIR
+1451 DVPDRLQ
-1458 EIVRYIKEHRVDFVL
+1458 EIIRYIEQHQVDFSI

-1482 RSQCEEV
+1482 RAQCEEV
-1489 AVLLADELSK
+1489 AALLAEELAKVGIFDRKES
-1499 ASVFNRDEAPERVGF
+1499 PERVGF

-1519 DADDRENTY
+1519 DADDRENAY
-1528 NRFKSKENPICILCA
+1528 NRFKAKENPICILCA

-1557 YIVHLTPPNTL
+1557 YIVHLTPPTTL

-1587 AGFSEEKP
+1587 AGFSEENP

-1625 EIRLA
+1625 EIRLE

-1641 EKTQKH
+1641 EKTQKQ

-1665 TDLKIGMYWL
+1665 TDLKMGMYWL

-1699 REGVMFDLAQNSQ
+1699 REGLVFDLAQNSQ
-1712 ERESL
+1712 ERERL

-1745 TPYAKLLN
+1745 IPYQRLLN
-1753 LLIECVKL
+1753 LLIECVKH
-1761 QLIKIKQTVPCRVT
+1761 QLIKIKQTVQCRVT
-1775 KTRLDEV
+1775 KTRWGEV
-1782 AYMIKDKTIHLALH
+1782 AYMIENKTIHLALH
-1796 IVIAAVEKLLSE
+1796 IVVDAVEKLLSE

-1823 QFLDFSSLDCIFI
+1823 QFLDLSSLDNILI
-1836 EKSTKE
+1836 EE
-1842 NPTTNQQKYMPW
+1842 NVEANPTTDHQKYMPW
-1854 YSEAGSVGLTKAQS
+1854 YSKARSLGLAKVQS

-1900 DRVVKQTL
+1900 DRVVKQAL
-1908 LIRRTKWKEFLPQFK
+1908 LIRRKKWKEFLPTFK
-1923 ADCLNVIEHIYLNSG
+1923 ADCLSVIESIYPNSG
-1938 NPINWSDLI
+1938 SPFNWSDLI
-1947 VQLDLVDRGYNYFE
+1947 VQLDLADRGYNYFE

-1981 GIEVFLKEHF
+1981 GIEVFWTKHF

-1999 EDNMELDH
+1999 EDNTELDY
-2007 RCFNEFLEASEL
+2007 RCFKEFLEASEL

-2037 QSFKNLIASY
+2037 QSFKNLIDSY

-2056 LTVLGNYYPEDNQIW
+2056 LTVLGNYYPEDHQIW

-2086 KRNPDQWDI
+2086 KSNPEQWAI
-2095 YTAASHMDINVLAGP
+2095 YTAASHMNVNVLAGP

-2182 GEQILDSENIKLWE
+2182 GEQILDSENIKSWE
-2196 EKFLNLIQV
+2196 RQLLKLIQV

-2217 RYVFVDEFQDITQIR
+2217 RYVLVDEFQDITQTR
-2232 LDALFELKKIYP
+2232 LDALFELKRIYP

-2256 SIYGFNKVESAD
+2256 SIYGFDKVESTD
-2268 PEYYYKQLEDKLKP
+2268 PDYYYKQLYDKLKP
-2282 AQMTMFTNYRSY
+2282 KQMTMFTNYRSY
-2294 PKILELAK
+2294 PKILEQAE
-2302 RFLPKGSSCPHPCA
+2302 RFLPKGSSCPQPCA
-2316 ENIDEEPQ
+2316 GNIDGEPLK
-2324 ENYAVVCEDGKRTW
+2324 NYTVVCEDGTRSW
-2338 NKDLPRLI
+2338 ESAFPELI
-2346 KHFKENGVDDVA
+2346 GYLKKKAVDDVA
-2358 IFFRTNSEVYQG
+2358 VFFRTNSEVYQG
-2370 YALIRQM
+2370 YTLIRQM
-2377 NLSNNNIEVRI
+2377 NLSNNDVEVRV

-2410 KKKTEDAVLEFKNG
+2410 EKKAVDAVLEFKNG

-2439 YRPKWDHF
+2439 NRPMWDRF

-2460 DFAESEDEAHTYGD
+2460 AFAESEEEAHTYGD

-2480 ETLSD
+2480 ETLED

-2491 KIYDKYREERILKE
+2491 KIYDKYRDERILKE

-2529 PSSASLPYPKTD
+2529 PSSASLPYPKID
-2541 EDYGDLSNIEKEA
+2541 EDYGDLSDKEKEA

-2575 YFEERE
+2575 YLGERE
-2581 AAVLQMKRY
+2581 AAVSQMKRY
-2590 AGADLQLGIRE
+2590 AGAELQLGIRE

-2607 NYNLGFTTREN
+2607 NYNLGFTTGKN

-2633 DPVSIVQEG
+2633 DPVSIVREG

-2650 DRTQRIGQLSQK
+2650 DRRQKIGQLSQK
-2662 STIAQAMRG
+2662 STIAQAMRE
-2671 QAMTELQG
+2671 QALTELQG

-2692 TIKSDEKNGTDYAS
+2692 TIQSDAKNGTNYAVQ
-2706 EWCEEAEGC
+2706 WCEEARGL
-2715 AFVVTIAGYGIAPH
+2715 AFVIAIAGYGK
-2729 QSNLTAEKR
+2729 EG

>member
-1 MAEAVH
+1 MAEI
-7 NKSVGQSKQAKN
+7 NQIKGKQQRKHTKKKRAAKR
-19 KKATKS
+19 
-25 IIGIVKFFDTTKDF
+25 IIGIVKFFDMSKNF
-39 GFIVTNSLYVPGISD
+39 GFIVSNSLYVRGKETG
-54 RKNELCNFH
+54 KNELCNFH
-63 VASSGLVYPL
+63 VKGSSLVYPWL
-73 PLRKEQWVVFT
+73 LSEGQWVEFT
-84 PKRSSGG
+84 PGENTYG
-91 KRCNALNV
+91 AADNALNV
-99 APLEY
+99 AILEY
-104 NLETLTN
+104 NLETLTK
-111 AMVYRGEYARIQGED
+111 AMVYRGEYAHIQGED
-126 THSGKEYNASIL
+126 THSGKEYDASIL
-138 VHIISKIEKE
+138 AHIISKIEKE
-148 DPNNAVEIIASAF
+148 DPHNVVEIIASAF

-173 LCCINELLI
+173 LCCINELLL
-182 DEVLSQKLIKILLP
+182 DETLNQKLIKVLLP
-196 LETLSGAT
+196 LDTLSGAT
-204 EKINTLHR
+204 ENIDSLHR
-212 LKKALTD
+212 LKKALID
-219 RLLSKDS
+219 RLLSRDS

-240 EYAEP
+240 EYTEP

-255 HTDDLKSWLSSHL
+255 HADDLKSWLSSHL

-278 GDIATIPLRLI
+278 EDIATIPLRLI

-301 ISDLTASWKHIR
+301 ISALTAPWKHIR

-334 GKSESFVMEHPI
+334 GRSESFVMEHPI
-346 VDVLSSGLRDKLDGT
+346 VDVLSSALRDKLDGT
-361 ELKPK
+361 ESKTK
-366 IKVCKELL
+366 VKVCKELL
-374 PQFLSH
+374 PQFLGY

-385 LTKVTQYVHGGTT
+385 LAKVTQYIHWSSTD
-398 NITVFS
+398 ITSFS

-409 LLNSTIESAP
+409 LLNVTIESAP

-426 AVCLEKEVSLDS
+426 AVCQEKKIPLGA
-438 LFTPTHR
+438 LFTPAHR
-445 ISENLCVELFEKTAN
+445 ISDNLCIELFEKTN
-460 NKYLERITDISS
+460 NSKYLDRITDISS

-492 GTFLTDAEED
+492 RTFITDIEED

-530 LLPKEMAEDVVTKHF
+530 LLPKEMAEDVATKYF
-545 KRNRLYTLFINE
+545 KRNRLYTLFIDE

-576 HSEIREFAFHAEN
+576 RSEIREFAFHAEN
-589 NIYPYE
+589 NICSYE

-604 SALRGADIIVGHNI
+604 SALEGKEIIVGHNI
-618 TKWDLPILG
+618 TRWDLPIL
-627 ERGFTSKNFVW
+627 EDRGFTSKSFVW

-657 TTHRAKDDVEL
+657 TTHNAKDDVEL
-668 TNRLFWSQLQRL
+668 TNKLFWSQLQRL

-693 LPTAIHETLEYLR
+693 LPTVILETLEYLR

-755 PRHTWRGIAEYV
+755 PRHIWRGIAEYV

-779 YCTLSKEKLQEHPL
+779 YGTLSKEKLQEHPL

-808 STTPIVGNLASY
+808 STAPIVGNLAHY

-916 ADVPNDAANVWI
+916 ADVPNDAVNVWI

-934 TYVVNYNVN
+934 TYVINYNVN

-951 SLHNEGKCKSI
+951 YLRNEGKCKSV
-962 PWQSHEQKNE
+962 PWQSHEPQNE

-982 IGLDATQK
+982 IGLDAIQK

-1002 WMYQLALLQEI
+1002 WMYQLALLQEV

-1020 MLYFIEDDSEI
+1020 VLYFVEDDSEI
-1031 EEVIDYA
+1031 EEIIGYA
-1038 TSLGFYIPKEGTLDR
+1038 TSIGFYIPKEGTLDR

-1059 QERKGMLILPKEQ
+1059 QEKKGMLILPKEQ

-1117 QGDDLHLGSTKDT
+1117 QGDDLHLGSTKDA

-1144 YHKFCIGKNA
+1144 YHKFVQGKHT

-1169 QLSKIWG
+1169 QLSKVWG
-1176 TSVFVASKLWQGKE
+1176 TSVFVASNLWQSKE

-1195 IAGSEKF
+1195 IAGAEKF
-1202 FHDTHVEYS
+1202 FHDTHVDCS
-1211 SLSTHDI
+1211 SLSAHDI

-1249 GKHTNYLVSMPTGGG
+1249 GKRTNYLVSMPTGGG

-1309 VDYLNGDRTYSET
+1309 VDYLNGDRSYSET

-1343 FRSRAF
+1343 FRSRSF
-1349 RNALMTRMLHDQ
+1349 LNALKTRMLHDQ

-1384 YLNVIKVCKEL
+1384 YLNVIRVCKGL
-1395 SEEYGNGFRVIMF
+1395 SEQYASGFRVIMF

-1428 IGDTHS
+1428 IGGTHS

-1439 DHIKINSCLVDP
+1439 NHIKINSCLVDP
-1451 DVPTRIR
+1451 DVPARIL

-1499 ASVFNRDEAPERVGF
+1499 AGVFNRDEAPERVGF

-1528 NRFKSKENPICILCA
+1528 NRFKSNENPICILCA

-1557 YIVHLTPPNTL
+1557 YIVHLTPPTTL

-1587 AGFSEEKP
+1587 AGFSEENP

-1614 VKSELSWPKLE
+1614 VKSELSWLKLE

-1675 EKLGRIKMR
+1675 EKLGRIEMR
-1684 HLAPAHISLELNNVS
+1684 HLAPAHISLELNDVS
-1699 REGVMFDLAQNSQ
+1699 REGLVFDLSQKSQ

-1782 AYMIKDKTIHLALH
+1782 AYMIKDKAIHLALH
-1796 IVIAAVEKLLSE
+1796 IVIDAVEKLLSE

-1823 QFLDFSSLDCIFI
+1823 QSLDLSSLDSILI
-1836 EKSTKE
+1836 EESAKE

-1854 YSEAGSVGLTKAQS
+1854 YSKARNVGLVKAQS

-1908 LIRRTKWKEFLPQFK
+1908 LIKRTKWKEFLPTFK
-1923 ADCLNVIEHIYLNSG
+1923 ADCLSVIESIYPNSG
-1938 NPINWSDLI
+1938 SPFNWSDLI
-1947 VQLDLVDRGYNYFE
+1947 VQLDLADRGYNYFE

-1981 GIEVFLKEHF
+1981 GIEVFSTKHF

-1999 EDNMELDH
+1999 EDNTELDY
-2007 RCFNEFLEASEL
+2007 RCFKEFLEASEL

-2037 QSFKNLIASY
+2037 QSFKNLIDSY

-2056 LTVLGNYYPEDNQIW
+2056 LTVLGNYYPEDHQIW

-2086 KRNPDQWDI
+2086 KGNPEQWAI
-2095 YTAASHMDINVLAGP
+2095 YTAASHMNVNVLAGP

-2182 GEQILDSENIKLWE
+2182 GEQILDSEDIKSWE
-2196 EKFLNLIQV
+2196 SQFLNLIQV

-2217 RYVFVDEFQDITQIR
+2217 RYVLVDEFQDITQTR
-2232 LDALFELKKIYP
+2232 LDALFELKRIYP

-2256 SIYGFNKVESAD
+2256 SIYGFDKVESTD
-2268 PEYYYKQLEDKLKP
+2268 PGYYYKQLYDKLKP
-2282 AQMTMFTNYRSY
+2282 EQMTMFTNYRSY
-2294 PKILELAK
+2294 PEILRQAE
-2302 RFLPKGSSCPHPCA
+2302 RFLPKGSSCPQPCA
-2316 ENIDEEPQ
+2316 ENIDGEPLK
-2324 ENYAVVCEDGKRTW
+2324 NYAVVCEDGTRSW
-2338 NKDLPRLI
+2338 ESAFPELI
-2346 KHFKENGVDDVA
+2346 GYLKKKAVDDVA
-2358 IFFRTNSEVYQG
+2358 VFFRTNSEVYQG
-2370 YALIRQM
+2370 YTLIRQM
-2377 NLSNNNIEVRI
+2377 NLSNNDVEVRV

-2410 KKKTEDAVLEFKNG
+2410 EKKAVDAVLEFKNG

-2439 YRPKWDHF
+2439 NRPMWDRF

-2460 DFAESEDEAHTYGD
+2460 AFAESEEEAHTYGD

-2480 ETLSD
+2480 ETLED

-2491 KIYDKYREERILKE
+2491 KIYDKYRDERILKE

-2529 PSSASLPYPKTD
+2529 PSSASLPYPKID
-2541 EDYGDLSNIEKEA
+2541 EDYGDLSDKEKEA

-2575 YFEERE
+2575 YLGERE
-2581 AAVLQMKRY
+2581 AAVSQMKRY
-2590 AGADLQLGIRE
+2590 AGAELQLGIRE

-2607 NYNLGFTTREN
+2607 NYNLGFTTGKN

-2633 DPVSIVQEG
+2633 DPVSIVRER

-2650 DRTQRIGQLSQK
+2650 DRRQKIGQLSQK
-2662 STIAQAMRG
+2662 STIAQAMRE
-2671 QAMTELQG
+2671 QALTELQG

-2692 TIKSDEKNGTDYAS
+2692 TIQSDAKNGTNYAVQ
-2706 EWCEEAEGC
+2706 WCEEARGL
-2715 AFVVTIAGYGIAPH
+2715 AFVIAIAGYGK
-2729 QSNLTAEKR
+2729 EG

>member
-1 MAEAVH
+1 MAEI
-7 NKSVGQSKQAKN
+7 NQIKGKQQRKHTKKKRAAKR
-19 KKATKS
+19 
-25 IIGIVKFFDTTKDF
+25 IIGIVKFFDMSKNF
-39 GFIVTNSLYVPGISD
+39 GFIVSNSLYVRGKETG
-54 RKNELCNFH
+54 KNELCNFH
-63 VASSGLVYPL
+63 VKGSSLVYPWL
-73 PLRKEQWVVFT
+73 LSEGQWVEFT
-84 PKRSSGG
+84 PGENTYG
-91 KRCNALNV
+91 AADNALNV
-99 APLEY
+99 AILEY
-104 NLETLTN
+104 NLETLTK
-111 AMVYRGEYARIQGED
+111 AMVYRGEYAHIQGED
-126 THSGKEYNASIL
+126 THSGKEYDASIL
-138 VHIISKIEKE
+138 AHIISKIEKE
-148 DPNNAVEIIASAF
+148 DPHNAVEIIASAF

-173 LCCINELLI
+173 LCCINELLL
-182 DEVLSQKLIKILLP
+182 DETLNQKLIKVLLP
-196 LETLSGAT
+196 LDTLSGAT
-204 EKINTLHR
+204 ENIDSLHR
-212 LKKALTD
+212 LKKALID
-219 RLLSKDS
+219 RLLSRDS

-255 HTDDLKSWLSSHL
+255 HADDLKSWLSSHL

-278 GDIATIPLRLI
+278 EDIATIPLRLI

-301 ISDLTASWKHIR
+301 ISALTASWKHIR

-334 GKSESFVMEHPI
+334 GRSESFVMEHPI
-346 VDVLSSGLRDKLDGT
+346 VDVLSSALRDKLDGT
-361 ELKPK
+361 ESKTK
-366 IKVCKELL
+366 VKVCKELL
-374 PQFLSH
+374 PQFLGY

-385 LTKVTQYVHGGTT
+385 LAKVTQYIHWSSTD
-398 NITVFS
+398 ITSFS

-409 LLNSTIESAP
+409 LLNVTIESAP

-426 AVCLEKEVSLDS
+426 AVCQEKKIPLGA
-438 LFTPTHR
+438 LFTPAHR
-445 ISENLCVELFEKTAN
+445 ISDNLCIELFEKTN
-460 NKYLERITDISS
+460 NSKYLNRIADISS

-492 GTFLTDAEED
+492 RTFITDIEED

-517 KSVVVEEQYQLLH
+517 KSIVVEEQYQLLH
-530 LLPKEMAEDVVTKHF
+530 LLPKEMAEDVATKYF
-545 KRNRLYTLFINE
+545 KRNRLYTLFIDE

-576 HSEIREFAFHAEN
+576 RSEIREFAFHAEN
-589 NIYPYE
+589 NICSYE

-604 SALRGADIIVGHNI
+604 SALEGKEIIVGHNI
-618 TKWDLPILG
+618 TRWDLPIL
-627 ERGFTSKNFVW
+627 EDRGFTSKNFVW

-657 TTHRAKDDVEL
+657 TTHNAKDDVEL
-668 TNRLFWSQLQRL
+668 TNKLFWSQLQRL

-688 ILRST
+688 KLSAT
-693 LPTAIHETLEYLR
+693 LPEVINETLELLR
-706 KPLFIDGFKKKYG
+706 KPLFIDCFKKRIG
-719 DELSFFHEE
+719 AGQSFFHEE
-728 DVVAVKLQEQLKAIE
+728 DAVTVELQEQLNSIE
-743 SEVTGKP
+743 AEVSGGAA
-750 TLIIA
+750 LIIA
-755 PRHTWRGIAEYV
+755 PRRFWGRIAEHV
-767 PVSFLQ
+767 PTSFLRE
-773 TDIDIA
+773 DLDIA
-779 YCTLSKEKLQEHPL
+779 YCTLSRRKLQENPL
-793 PDPIKQE
+793 SDPIKQE
-800 ILLRFIAN
+800 ILLRFVTN
-808 STTPIVGNLASY
+808 SKSPIVGNLAHY

-916 ADVPNDAANVWI
+916 ADVPNDAVNVWI

-934 TYVVNYNVN
+934 TYVINYNVN

-951 SLHNEGKCKSI
+951 YLHNEGKCKSI
-962 PWQSHEQKNE
+962 PWQSHEPQNE

-982 IGLDATQK
+982 IGLDAIQK

-1002 WMYQLALLQEI
+1002 WMYQLALLQEV

-1020 MLYFIEDDSEI
+1020 VLYFVEDDSEI
-1031 EEVIDYA
+1031 EEIIGYA
-1038 TSLGFYIPKEGTLDR
+1038 TSIGFYIPREGTLDR

-1094 EKHMMMW
+1094 EKHIMMW

-1144 YHKFCIGKNA
+1144 YHKFVQGKHT

-1169 QLSKIWG
+1169 QLSKVWG
-1176 TSVFVASKLWQGKE
+1176 TSVFVASNLWQSKE

-1195 IAGSEKF
+1195 IAGAEKF
-1202 FHDTHVEYS
+1202 FHDTHIDCS
-1211 SLSTHDI
+1211 SLSAHDI

-1249 GKHTNYLVSMPTGGG
+1249 GKRTNYLVSMPTGGG

-1309 VDYLNGDRTYSET
+1309 VDYLNGDRSYSET

-1343 FRSRAF
+1343 FRSRSF
-1349 RNALMTRMLHDQ
+1349 LNALKTRMLHDQ

-1384 YLNVIKVCKEL
+1384 YLNVIRVCKGL
-1395 SEEYGNGFRVIMF
+1395 SGQYASGFRVIMF

-1439 DHIKINSCLVDP
+1439 NHIKINSCLVDP
-1451 DVPTRIR
+1451 DVPARIL

-1499 ASVFNRDEAPERVGF
+1499 AGVFKRDEAPERVGF

-1528 NRFKSKENPICILCA
+1528 NRFKSNENPICILCA

-1587 AGFSEEKP
+1587 AGFSEENP

-1652 NNLWKKDDDDSNH
+1652 NNLWKKDDGDSNH

-1675 EKLGRIKMR
+1675 EKLERIEMGY
-1684 HLAPAHISLELNNVS
+1684 LAPAHISLELNNVS
-1699 REGVMFDLAQNSQ
+1699 REGLVFDLAQKSQ
-1712 ERESL
+1712 ERKGL
-1717 MTCLDLAASQ
+1717 MACLELAASQ
-1727 QGSQTIQVSL
+1727 QGSRTIQVSL

-1745 TPYAKLLN
+1745 IPYVKLLN

-1761 QLIKIKQTVPCRVT
+1761 QLIKINQTVQCRVT
-1775 KTRLDEV
+1775 KTRMDEV
-1782 AYMIKDKTIHLALH
+1782 AYMIKHKTIHLALH
-1796 IVIAAVEKLLSE
+1796 IVVDAVEKLLSK
-1808 NKLNVERSYTIEEIQ
+1808 NKLNVEKSYTIEEIQ
-1823 QFLDFSSLDCIFI
+1823 QFLDLSSLDSILI
-1836 EKSTKE
+1836 EESAE
-1842 NPTTNQQKYMPW
+1842 ANPTTDHQKYMPW
-1854 YSEAGSVGLTKAQS
+1854 YSKARSVGLAKAQS
-1868 YKDDLKKKRYR
+1868 YKDDLKKKRHR

-1923 ADCLNVIEHIYLNSG
+1923 ADCLNVIERIYSNSG

-1947 VQLDLVDRGYNYFE
+1947 VQLDLADRGYNYFE

-1981 GIEVFLKEHF
+1981 GIEVSSTKHF
-1991 ENPIRDNI
+1991 ENPIKDNI
-1999 EDNMELDH
+1999 EDNMELDY
-2007 RCFNEFLEASEL
+2007 RCFKEFLEASEL

-2037 QSFKNLIASY
+2037 QSFKNLIDSY

-2056 LTVLGNYYPEDNQIW
+2056 LTVLGNYYPEDDQIW
-2071 GAIRKLAIEDAEQKM
+2071 GTIRKQAIEDAEQKM
-2086 KRNPDQWDI
+2086 QSNPEQWAI
-2095 YTAASHMDINVLAGP
+2095 YTAASHMNVNVLAGP

-2182 GEQILDSENIKLWE
+2182 GEQILDSENIKSWE
-2196 EKFLNLIQV
+2196 RQLLKLIQV

-2217 RYVFVDEFQDITQIR
+2217 RYVFVDEFQDITQTR

-2244 KISFFTIGDKDQ
+2244 KTSFFTIGDKDQ
-2256 SIYGFNKVESAD
+2256 SIYGFDKVESTD
-2268 PEYYYKQLEDKLKP
+2268 PDYYYKQLYDKLKP
-2282 AQMTMFTNYRSY
+2282 EQMTMFTNYRSY
-2294 PKILELAK
+2294 PKILERAE
-2302 RFLPKGSSCPHPCA
+2302 RFLPKGSSCPQPCA
-2316 ENIDEEPQ
+2316 ENIDGEPLK
-2324 ENYAVVCEDGKRTW
+2324 NYAVVCEDGTRSW
-2338 NKDLPRLI
+2338 ESAFPELI
-2346 KHFKENGVDDVA
+2346 GYLKKKAVDDVA
-2358 IFFRTNSEVYQG
+2358 VFFRTNSEVYQG
-2370 YALIRQM
+2370 YTLIRQM
-2377 NLSNNNIEVRI
+2377 NLSNNDVEVRV

-2410 KKKTEDAVLEFKNG
+2410 EKKAVDAVLEFKNG

-2439 YRPKWDHF
+2439 NRPMWDRF

-2460 DFAESEDEAHTYGD
+2460 AFAESEEEAHTYGD

-2480 ETLSD
+2480 ETLED

-2491 KIYDKYREERILKE
+2491 KIYDKYRDERILKE

-2529 PSSASLPYPKTD
+2529 PSSASLPYPKID
-2541 EDYGDLSNIEKEA
+2541 EDYGDLSDKEKEA

-2575 YFEERE
+2575 YLGERE
-2581 AAVLQMKRY
+2581 AAVSQMKRY
-2590 AGADLQLGIRE
+2590 AGAELQLGIRE

-2607 NYNLGFTTREN
+2607 NYNLGFTTGKN

-2633 DPVSIVQEG
+2633 DPVSIVREG

-2650 DRTQRIGQLSQK
+2650 DRRQKIGQLSQK
-2662 STIAQAMRG
+2662 STIAQAMRE
-2671 QAMTELQG
+2671 QALTELQG

-2692 TIKSDEKNGTDYAS
+2692 TIQSDAKNGTNYAVQ
-2706 EWCEEAEGC
+2706 WCEEARGL
-2715 AFVVTIAGYGIAPH
+2715 AFVIAIAGYGK
-2729 QSNLTAEKR
+2729 EG

>member
-1 MAEAVH
+1 MAEV
-7 NKSVGQSKQAKN
+7 NQIKGKQQRKHTRTKKGAKR
-19 KKATKS
+19 
-25 IIGIVKFFDTTKDF
+25 IIGIVKFFDMSKNF
-39 GFIVTNSLYVPGISD
+39 GFIVSNSLYVRGKTAG
-54 RKNELCNFH
+54 KNELCNFH
-63 VASSGLVYPL
+63 VKGSSLLYPWL
-73 PLRKEQWVVFT
+73 LSEGQWVEFT
-84 PKRSSGG
+84 PGENTYG
-91 KRCNALNV
+91 AADNALNV
-99 APLEY
+99 AILEY
-104 NLETLTN
+104 NLETLTK
-111 AMVYRGEYARIQGED
+111 AMVYRGEYAHIQGED
-126 THSGKEYNASIL
+126 THSGKEYDASIL
-138 VHIISKIEKE
+138 AHIISKIEKE
-148 DPNNAVEIIASAF
+148 DPHNAVEIIASAF

-173 LCCINELLI
+173 LCCINELLL
-182 DEVLSQKLIKILLP
+182 DETLNQKLIKVLLP
-196 LETLSGAT
+196 LDTLSGAT
-204 EKINTLHR
+204 ENIDSLHR
-212 LKKALTD
+212 LKKALID
-219 RLLSKDS
+219 RLLSRDS

-255 HTDDLKSWLSSHL
+255 HADDLKSWLSSHL

-278 GDIATIPLRLI
+278 EDIATIPLRLI

-301 ISDLTASWKHIR
+301 ISALTASWKHIR

-319 PTGVDIQRFIRRYFA
+319 PTGVDIQRFICRYFA
-334 GKSESFVMEHPI
+334 GRSESFVMEHPI
-346 VDVLSSGLRDKLDGT
+346 VDVLSSALRDKLDGT
-361 ELKPK
+361 ESKTK
-366 IKVCKELL
+366 VKVCKELL
-374 PQFLSH
+374 PQFLGY

-385 LTKVTQYVHGGTT
+385 LAKVTQYIHWSSTD
-398 NITVFS
+398 ITSFS

-409 LLNSTIESAP
+409 LLNVTIESAP

-426 AVCLEKEVSLDS
+426 AVCQEKKIPLGA
-438 LFTPTHR
+438 LFTPAHR
-445 ISENLCVELFEKTAN
+445 ISDNLCIELFEKTN
-460 NKYLERITDISS
+460 NSKYLNRIADISS

-492 GTFLTDAEED
+492 RTFITDIEED

-530 LLPKEMAEDVVTKHF
+530 LLPKEMAEDVATKYF
-545 KRNRLYTLFINE
+545 KRNRLYTLFIDE

-576 HSEIREFAFHAEN
+576 RSEIREFAFHAEN
-589 NIYPYE
+589 NICSYE

-604 SALRGADIIVGHNI
+604 SALEGKEIIVGHNI
-618 TKWDLPILG
+618 TRWDLPIL
-627 ERGFTSKNFVW
+627 EDRGFTSKSFVW
-638 DTLLMEILLN
+638 DTLLMEILLD

-657 TTHRAKDDVEL
+657 TTHNAKDDVEL
-668 TNRLFWSQLQRL
+668 TNKLFWFQLQRL

-688 ILRST
+688 KLSAT
-693 LPTAIHETLEYLR
+693 LPEVINETLELLR
-706 KPLFIDGFKKKYG
+706 KPLFIDCFKKRIG
-719 DELSFFHEE
+719 AGQSFFHEE
-728 DVVAVKLQEQLKAIE
+728 DAVTVELQEQLNSIE
-743 SEVTGKP
+743 AEVSGGAA
-750 TLIIA
+750 LIIA
-755 PRHTWRGIAEYV
+755 PRRIWGRIAEHV
-767 PVSFLQ
+767 PTSFLHE
-773 TDIDIA
+773 DLDIA
-779 YCTLSKEKLQEHPL
+779 YCTLSRRKLQENPL
-793 PDPIKQE
+793 SDPIKQE
-800 ILLRFIAN
+800 ILLRFVTN
-808 STTPIVGNLASY
+808 SKSPIVGNLAHY

-834 ITAEKEPIHCAD
+834 ITSDIESIHCAD
-846 PTILTSL
+846 TTILSSQ
-853 NDLKSYEY
+853 NDLNSYDY

-881 LSATDFEPEASHIPM
+881 LSATDFEPEASHILM

-934 TYVVNYNVN
+934 TYVVNYNIN

-951 SLHNEGKCKSI
+951 YLRNEGKCKSI
-962 PWQSHEQKNE
+962 PWQSHESQNE

-982 IGLDATQK
+982 IGLDAIQK

-1002 WMYQLALLQEI
+1002 WMYQLALLQEV

-1020 MLYFIEDDSEI
+1020 VLYFVEDDSEI
-1031 EEVIDYA
+1031 EEIIGYA
-1038 TSLGFYIPKEGTLDR
+1038 TSIGFYIPREGTLDR

-1077 DKRLDKAY
+1077 DKRLDKTY

-1094 EKHMMMW
+1094 EKHIMMW

-1106 KVSQLNDDVEE
+1106 KVAQLNDDVEE

-1144 YHKFCIGKNA
+1144 YHKFVQGKHT

-1169 QLSKIWG
+1169 QLSKVWG
-1176 TSVFVASKLWQGKE
+1176 TSVFVASNLWQSKE

-1195 IAGSEKF
+1195 IAGAEKF
-1202 FHDTHVEYS
+1202 FHDTHVDCS
-1211 SLSTHDI
+1211 SLSAHDI

-1249 GKHTNYLVSMPTGGG
+1249 SKRANYLVSMPTGGG

-1309 VDYLNGDRTYSET
+1309 VDYLNGDRSYSET

-1349 RNALMTRMLHDQ
+1349 RKALMTRMLHDQ

-1384 YLNVIKVCKEL
+1384 YLNVIKVCKKL
-1395 SEEYGNGFRVIMF
+1395 SEKYGSGFRVIMF

-1416 YRQINEILSVER
+1416 YRQINEVLSVER

-1528 NRFKSKENPICILCA
+1528 NHFKSKENPICILCA

-1675 EKLGRIKMR
+1675 DKLGRIEMGY
-1684 HLAPAHISLELNNVS
+1684 LAPAHISLELNNVS
-1699 REGVMFDLAQNSQ
+1699 REGLVFDLDQNSQ

-1737 NELSAELS
+1737 NELSSELS

-1775 KTRLDEV
+1775 KTRWDEV
-1782 AYMIKDKTIHLALH
+1782 DYMIKNKTIHLALH
-1796 IVIAAVEKLLSE
+1796 IVIDAVEKLLSK

-1823 QFLDFSSLDCIFI
+1823 QFLDLSSLDNILI
-1836 EKSTKE
+1836 EE
-1842 NPTTNQQKYMPW
+1842 NVEANPTTDHKKYMPW
-1854 YSEAGSVGLTKAQS
+1854 YSKARSVGLAKAQS

-2095 YTAASHMDINVLAGP
+2095 YTAASHMDVNVLAGP

-2256 SIYGFNKVESAD
+2256 SIYGFDKVESAD

-2302 RFLPKGSSCPHPCA
+2302 RFLPKSSSCPHPCA

-2377 NLSNNNIEVRI
+2377 NLSNN
-2388 QGETLCGL
+2388 
-2396 HRTREIHSVLTDIL
+2396 
-2410 KKKTEDAVLEFKNG
+2410 K
-2424 EAKAFVQERVKLHMD
+2424 
-2439 YRPKWDHF
+2439 
-2447 YLDLVY
+2447 
-2453 TLMIDYL
+2453 
-2460 DFAESEDEAHTYGD
+2460 
-2474 MVESIR
+2474 
-2480 ETLSD
+2480 
-2485 GDPQIY
+2485 
-2491 KIYDKYREERILKE
+2491 
-2505 KRMCIILTTMH
+2505 
-2516 KVKGLEFDAVVVT
+2516 
-2529 PSSASLPYPKTD
+2529 
-2541 EDYGDLSNIEKEA
+2541 
-2554 IEEERRLLYV
+2554 
-2564 AFTRA
+2564 
-2569 KKFLVA
+2569 
-2575 YFEERE
+2575 
-2581 AAVLQMKRY
+2581 
-2590 AGADLQLGIRE
+2590 
-2601 KEQKLG
+2601 
-2607 NYNLGFTTREN
+2607 
-2618 ARAIKEYISHQVKKN
+2618 
-2633 DPVSIVQEG
+2633 
-2642 NGCYILSS
+2642 
-2650 DRTQRIGQLSQK
+2650 
-2662 STIAQAMRG
+2662 
-2671 QAMTELQG
+2671 
-2679 FFISDIFCWTLED
+2679 
-2692 TIKSDEKNGTDYAS
+2692 
-2706 EWCEEAEGC
+2706 
-2715 AFVVTIAGYGIAPH
+2715 
-2729 QSNLTAEKR
+2729 